1 MNRFYL
7 NLFSAVSRNMA
18 KMLLVAA
25 AISAPATSIRVT
37 AAPVSSAAVV
47 DDSPVKM
54 KDAPLGASPI
64 TGLAD
69 LTGLTLDQIT
79 ACVVDENKFPDD
91 KTKIVFLYNVKTGQ
105 FINAG
110 GYWGTHISLKDYPI
124 SLWVNIN
131 DTGLEFA
138 QNLETGQ
145 GALLG
150 WVAKDDLEADRGVFV
165 DRKKNESVG
174 THNPWTLEQVT
185 GDTKN
190 SFRIYTK
197 VGEANY
203 YLCANGGVTDQDKN
217 CEAMP
222 MDVIKNKNLTG
233 YDSWRVFTMEQILD
247 LQKLNSDNMTSSL
260 DISFELLCP
269 GFSRGNK
276 DISKWKIATFGVA
289 TDGGARFGLD
299 KLYNTTPKM
308 GADKTYDKNVVGDE
322 KTAFGDITY
331 KGSEDYMR
339 KLGKYYCADAKN
351 IRGAIYQ
358 DVKVSRGGSYVVE
371 CKGFSTTSKAKL
383 FATRLDKDGNEMPHS
398 LHQTVLW
405 QTEDMS
411 EAEKEALHVAE
422 QNMDYAGKNFYGS
435 RQYINTVLVQIPE
448 PEDEGDYNY
457 IRFGL
462 VIGED
467 RDDTTP
473 GSGEWTVFDDFRL
486 LYASRTIDEDLILD
500 EDRADLEYL
509 FTCSNNYKNKVLHLK
524 KTLKTDKWNSFVLP
538 VNLSRD
544 QFRQAF
550 GANARLAKL
559 SNLTS
564 NEIQFQTVKM
574 DDDNIADKVLEAYTP
589 YIIFPNKDM
598 STSLTPRYRALLTE
612 TGTGTKSHQVVIA
625 GNHFEIPNV
634 TLATNAENKNDLTNI
649 DPDTWTTRKMY
660 SVSGN
665 GTMEAHG
672 TFARTFGTAEQ
683 NLDENSNDYGKYTF
697 TDRNIIAGRD
707 DLAGSY
713 FFDNGTLYHSD
724 TKVRGL
730 RGFSC
735 WFKPVNGAATK
746 TSLYID
752 GVANGV
758 STDLTDVIYF
768 GDNEPKGKAAQGIF
782 NMQGQLVRH
791 GSDTTGLPA
800 GLYIVNGRKR
810 VVE

>member
-1 MNRFYL
+1 MNMLYL

-25 AISAPATSIRVT
+25 AISAPATSVRVT

-54 KDAPLGASPI
+54 KDAPLGTSPI

-79 ACVVDENKFPDD
+79 ACAVPEDSFPDNRA
-91 KTKIVFLYNVKTGQ
+91 KIVFLYNVKTGQ

-124 SLWVNIN
+124 SLWVNKN

-150 WVAKDDLEADRGVFV
+150 WVANNNLEADRGVFI
-165 DRKKNESVG
+165 DRKKSETG
-174 THNPWTLEQVT
+174 WTHNPWTLEQVT
-185 GDTKN
+185 GDAKN
-190 SFRIYTK
+190 SFKIYTK

-203 YLCANGGVTDQDKN
+203 YLCANGGVIDQNKN

-222 MDVIKNKNLTG
+222 IGDIKNNNLTG

-276 DISKWKIATFGVA
+276 DISKWNIATFGVA
-289 TDGGARFGLD
+289 TGGGARFGLD
-299 KLYNTTPKM
+299 KLYNTTPIVKENN
-308 GADKTYDKNVVGDE
+308 AYDINDVNKKE
-322 KTAFGDITY
+322 TTFGGITY
-331 KGSEDYMR
+331 QSSDDYMR
-339 KLGKYYCADAKN
+339 NLGKYYCADAKN

-383 FATRLDKDGNEMPHS
+383 FATRLDKNGNEMPHS

-411 EAEKEALHVAE
+411 EAERAALHVDE

-448 PEDEGDYNY
+448 LDEGDYNY

-462 VIGED
+462 VIGKD

-538 VNLSRD
+538 VNLSRN

-564 NEIQFQTVKM
+564 NEIQFQTVNM
-574 DDDNIADKVLEAYTP
+574 NDETIADKVLEAYTP

-598 STSLTPRYRALLTE
+598 STSFTPRYRALLTE
-612 TGTGTKSHQVVIA
+612 TGTGTKSHQVVIE

-634 TLATNAENKNDLTNI
+634 TLATKEDNTNDLDNI
-649 DPDTWTTRKMY
+649 DRDTWTINKMY

-672 TFARTFGTAEQ
+672 TFARTFGTATQ
-683 NLDENSNDYGKYTF
+683 NLDESSADYGKYTF
-697 TDRNIIAGRD
+697 TDRKIIEGRD
-707 DLAGSY
+707 NLAGSY

-735 WFKPVNGAATK
+735 WFKPVNGEPTK

-758 STDLTDVIYF
+758 STDLSDVIYF
-768 GDNEPKGKAAQGIF
+768 GDDEPKGKAAQGIF

>member
-1 MNRFYL
+1 MNKLYL
-7 NLFSAVSRNMA
+7 NLFSVMSRNMA

-25 AISAPATSIRVT
+25 AISAPATSVRVT

-79 ACVVDENKFPDD
+79 ECAVTEGTFPDD
-91 KTKIVFLYNVKTGQ
+91 KAKIVFLYNVETGQ

-124 SLWVNIN
+124 SLWVNTN
-131 DTGLEFA
+131 GTGLEFA

-150 WVAKDDLEADRGVFV
+150 WVANNNLEADRGVFV
-165 DRKKNESVG
+165 DRIKNESG
-174 THNPWTLEQVT
+174 WTHNPWTLEQVT

-190 SFRIYTK
+190 SFKISTK
-197 VGEANY
+197 VDGANY
-203 YLCANGGVTDQDKN
+203 YLCANGGVIDQNKN

-222 MDVIKNKNLTG
+222 IDDIKKNNLTG
-233 YDSWRVFTMEQILD
+233 YDLWRVFTMEQVLN

-276 DISKWKIATFGVA
+276 DISKWKIANFGVA

-299 KLYNTTPKM
+299 KLYNTTPIVNE
-308 GADKTYDKNVVGDE
+308 DNTYDKNVVGNKE
-322 KTAFGDITY
+322 TTFGDITY
-331 KGSEDYMR
+331 TGSQDYMR

-358 DVKVSRGGSYVVE
+358 DVKVESGGSYVIE

-411 EAEKEALHVAE
+411 EAEKEALHVDE

-448 PEDEGDYNY
+448 LDEGDFNY

-462 VIGED
+462 CIGED
-467 RDDTTP
+467 RDDTMP

-524 KTLKTDKWNSFVLP
+524 EL
-538 VNLSRD
+538 
-544 QFRQAF
+544 
-550 GANARLAKL
+550 
-559 SNLTS
+559 
-564 NEIQFQTVKM
+564 
-574 DDDNIADKVLEAYTP
+574 
-589 YIIFPNKDM
+589 
-598 STSLTPRYRALLTE
+598 
-612 TGTGTKSHQVVIA
+612 
-625 GNHFEIPNV
+625 
-634 TLATNAENKNDLTNI
+634 
-649 DPDTWTTRKMY
+649 
-660 SVSGN
+660 
-665 GTMEAHG
+665 
-672 TFARTFGTAEQ
+672 
-683 NLDENSNDYGKYTF
+683 
-697 TDRNIIAGRD
+697 
-707 DLAGSY
+707 
-713 FFDNGTLYHSD
+713 
-724 TKVRGL
+724 
-730 RGFSC
+730 
-735 WFKPVNGAATK
+735 
-746 TSLYID
+746 
-752 GVANGV
+752 
-758 STDLTDVIYF
+758 
-768 GDNEPKGKAAQGIF
+768 
-782 NMQGQLVRH
+782 
-791 GSDTTGLPA
+791 
-800 GLYIVNGRKR
+800 
-810 VVE
+810 

>member
-1 MNRFYL
+1 MNKFYL
-7 NLFSAVSRNMA
+7 NLFSVMSHNMA

-25 AISAPATSIRVT
+25 AISASATSVRVT

-54 KDAPLGASPI
+54 KDALLGTSTI

-79 ACVVDENKFPDD
+79 ACAVTENTFPDD
-91 KTKIVFLYNVKTGQ
+91 KAKIVFLYNVKTGQ

-124 SLWVNIN
+124 SLWVNTN
-131 DTGLEFA
+131 GTGLEFA
-138 QNLETGQ
+138 QNLETGE

-150 WVAKDDLEADRGVFV
+150 WVAKDNLEADKGVFV
-165 DRKKNESVG
+165 DRNKNESIG
-174 THNPWTLEQVT
+174 THNPWTLEEVT
-185 GDTKN
+185 GDAKH
-190 SFRIYTK
+190 SFKIYTK
-197 VGEANY
+197 VGGVNY

-222 MDVIKNKNLTG
+222 IDVIKNNNLTG

-247 LQKLNSDNMTSSL
+247 LQTLNSDNMTSSL
-260 DISFELLCP
+260 DISFKLLCP

-276 DISKWKIATFGVA
+276 DIEKWKIVRFDGAT
-289 TDGGARFGLD
+289 GGARFGLD
-299 KLYNTTPKM
+299 KLYNTTPKVIK
-308 GADKTYDKNVVGDE
+308 GDNNYDINDVNKKG
-322 KTAFGDITY
+322 TTFGGITY
-331 KGSEDYMR
+331 QSTDDYMR
-339 KLGKYYCADAKN
+339 NLGKYYCADAKN

-383 FATRLDKDGNEMPHS
+383 FATCLDKNGNEVARS

-411 EAEKEALHVAE
+411 EAEKEALHVDE

-435 RQYINTVLVQIPE
+435 RQYINTVLVQIPKL
-448 PEDEGDYNY
+448 DEGDYNY

-486 LYASRTIDEDLILD
+486 LYASKTIDEDLILD

-509 FTCSNNYKNKVLHLK
+509 YTCSNNYRNKVLHLK

-564 NEIQFQTVKM
+564 NEIQFKTVNLNDDKM
-574 DDDNIADKVLEAYTP
+574 AGKVLEAYTP

-598 STSLTPRYRALLTE
+598 STSFTPPYRALLTE
-612 TGTGTKSHQVVIA
+612 TGTGTKSHQVVIE

-634 TLATNAENKNDLTNI
+634 TLATKADNTNDLDNI
-649 DPDTWTTRKMY
+649 DRATWTTKKMY

-672 TFARTFGTAEQ
+672 TFARTFGAAEQ

-697 TDRNIIAGRD
+697 TDRKIIEGRD

-724 TKVRGL
+724 TKKRGL

-735 WFKPVNGAATK
+735 WFKPVNGEPTK

-758 STDLTDVIYF
+758 STDLSDVIYF

>member
-1 MNRFYL
+1 MFYL

-25 AISAPATSIRVT
+25 AISAPATSVRVT

-79 ACVVDENKFPDD
+79 ACAVKEGTFPDD
-91 KTKIVFLYNVKTGQ
+91 KAKIVFLYNVRTGQ

-124 SLWVNIN
+124 SLWVNTN

-138 QNLETGQ
+138 QNMETGE

-150 WVAKDDLEADRGVFV
+150 WVAKDNLEADRGVFI
-165 DRKKNESVG
+165 DRPKKESVG
-174 THNPWTLEQVT
+174 THNPWTLDQVT
-185 GDTKN
+185 DDAKN
-190 SFRIYTK
+190 SFKIYTK
-197 VGEANY
+197 VGEVNY
-203 YLCANGGVTDQDKN
+203 YLCANGDVTDQDKN

-222 MDVIKNKNLTG
+222 IGDINKNNLAG
-233 YDSWRVFTMEQILD
+233 YDLWRVFTMKQILD
-247 LQKLNSDNMTSSL
+247 LQTLNSDNMTSSL

-289 TDGGARFGLD
+289 TDGVARFGLD
-299 KLYNTTPKM
+299 KLYNTTPKVIK
-308 GADKTYDKNVVGDE
+308 GDNIYDKNVVSGNE
-322 KTAFGDITY
+322 TTFGDITY
-331 KGSEDYMR
+331 TGSQDYMR

-358 DVKVSRGGSYVVE
+358 DVKVSRGGSYVIE

-448 PEDEGDYNY
+448 LADGDYNY

-462 VIGED
+462 FIGED
-467 RDDTTP
+467 KDDKTP

-486 LYASRTIDEDLILD
+486 LYASKTIDEDLILD
-500 EDRADLEYL
+500 EDRADLNYL
-509 FTCSNNYKNKVLHLK
+509 VFCSNNYRNKVLHLK

-538 VNLSRD
+538 VDLSRD

-564 NEIQFQTVKM
+564 NEIQFQTVNLN
-574 DDDNIADKVLEAYTP
+574 DNNIAGKVLEAYTP

-598 STSLTPRYRALLTE
+598 STSLTPRYKALLTE
-612 TGTGTKSHQVVIA
+612 TGTGTKSHQVVIE

-634 TLATNAENKNDLTNI
+634 TLATKEDNTNDLDNI
-649 DPDTWTTRKMY
+649 DRDTWTTKKMY

-665 GTMEAHG
+665 GTMKAHG
-672 TFARTFGTAEQ
+672 TFARTFGTADQ
-683 NLDENSNDYGKYTF
+683 NLDEDSNDYGKYTF
-697 TDRNIIAGRD
+697 TDRKIIEGRD
-707 DLAGSY
+707 DLKGSY

-735 WFKPVNGAATK
+735 WFKPVNGEPTK

-758 STDLTDVIYF
+758 STDLSDVIYF
-768 GDNEPKGKAAQGIF
+768 GDDEPKGKAAQGIF

>member
-1 MNRFYL
+1 MFYL

-25 AISAPATSIRVT
+25 AISAPATSVRVT

-54 KDAPLGASPI
+54 KDALLGVSSI

-69 LTGLTLDQIT
+69 LRGLTLDEIT
-79 ACVVDENKFPDD
+79 ACAVDENKFPDD
-91 KTKIVFLYNVKTGQ
+91 RAKIVFLYNVKTGQ

-131 DTGLEFA
+131 GTGLEFA

-150 WVAKDDLEADRGVFV
+150 WVANGKLDADRGVFI
-165 DRKKNESVG
+165 DRKKSETG
-174 THNPWTLEQVT
+174 WTHNPWTLEQVT
-185 GDTKN
+185 GDAKN

-203 YLCANGGVTDQDKN
+203 YLCANRGVIDQNKN

-222 MDVIKNKNLTG
+222 IDVIKNNNLTG
-233 YDSWRVFTMEQILD
+233 YDLWRVFTMEQILD

-299 KLYNTTPKM
+299 KLYNTTPKVM
-308 GADKTYDKNVVGDE
+308 TGNKYDINAVGNE
-322 KTAFGDITY
+322 ETTFGNITY
-331 KGSEDYMR
+331 KGSDDYMR

-358 DVKVSRGGSYVVE
+358 DVKVESGGSYVIE

-383 FATRLDKDGNEMPHS
+383 FATRLDKNGKEQPLS

-411 EAEKEALHVAE
+411 EAEKEALHVDE

-448 PEDEGDYNY
+448 LDEGDYNY

-462 VIGED
+462 VIGKD

-486 LYASRTIDEDLILD
+486 LYASKTIDEDLILD

-559 SNLTS
+559 SKLTS
-564 NEIQFQTVKM
+564 NEIQFQTVNM
-574 DDDNIADKVLEAYTP
+574 NDDRIADKVLEAYTP

-598 STSLTPRYRALLTE
+598 STSFAPPYKALLTE
-612 TGTGTKSHQVVIA
+612 TGTGTKSHQVVIE
-625 GNHFEIPNV
+625 GNHFDIPNV
-634 TLATNAENKNDLTNI
+634 TLATKEDNTNDLDNI
-649 DPDTWTTRKMY
+649 DRTTWTTKKMY

-683 NLDENSNDYGKYTF
+683 NLNEHSKDYGKYTF
-697 TDRNIIAGRD
+697 TDRKIIKGRD

-735 WFKPVNGAATK
+735 WFKPVNGEPTK

-758 STDLTDVIYF
+758 STDLSDVIYF
-768 GDNEPKGKAAQGIF
+768 GDDEPKGKAAQGIF

>member
-1 MNRFYL
+1 MFYL

-25 AISAPATSIRVT
+25 AISAPATSVRVT

-54 KDAPLGASPI
+54 KDALLGTSSI

-79 ACVVDENKFPDD
+79 ACAVTENSFPDD
-91 KTKIVFLYNVKTGQ
+91 KAKIVFLYNVKTGQ

-110 GYWGTHISLKDYPI
+110 GYWGTHISLKDYPM

-131 DTGLEFA
+131 GTGLEFA
-138 QNLETGQ
+138 QNLETDQ

-150 WVAKDDLEADRGVFV
+150 WVAKDDLEADRGVFI
-165 DRKKNESVG
+165 DRKKNETG
-174 THNPWTLEQVT
+174 WTHNPWTLEQVT
-185 GDTKN
+185 GDAKN
-190 SFRIYTK
+190 SFKIYTK

-203 YLCANGGVTDQDKN
+203 YLCANGGVIDQNKN

-222 MDVIKNKNLTG
+222 IDDIKNNNLTG
-233 YDSWRVFTMEQILD
+233 YDSWRVFTMGQILD

-260 DISFELLCP
+260 DISFKLLCP

-299 KLYNTTPKM
+299 KLYNTTPIVNEDNK
-308 GADKTYDKNVVGDE
+308 YNINVVGNE
-322 KTAFGDITY
+322 KTTFGNITY
-331 KGSEDYMR
+331 TGHDDYMR

-358 DVKVSRGGSYVVE
+358 DVKVESGGSYVIE
-371 CKGFSTTSKAKL
+371 CKGFSTTNKAKL
-383 FATRLDKDGNEMPHS
+383 FATRLDKDGNEVANS

-411 EAEKEALHVAE
+411 EAEKEALHVDE

-448 PEDEGDYNY
+448 LDEGDYNY

-462 VIGED
+462 VIGKD

-486 LYASRTIDEDLILD
+486 LYASKTIDEDLILD

-564 NEIQFQTVKM
+564 NEIQFKTVNM
-574 DDDNIADKVLEAYTP
+574 NDDNIADKVLEAYTP

-598 STSLTPRYRALLTE
+598 STSFTPPYKALLTE
-612 TGTGTKSHQVVIA
+612 TGKEPKSHHVVIA

-634 TLATNAENKNDLTNI
+634 TLATKEDNTNDLDNI
-649 DPDTWTTRKMY
+649 DRATWTTKNMY

-665 GTMEAHG
+665 GTMKAHG

-683 NLDENSNDYGKYTF
+683 ELDENSADYGKYTF
-697 TDRNIIAGRD
+697 TDRKIIDGRD
-707 DLAGSY
+707 NLKGSY

-724 TKVRGL
+724 KKERGL

-735 WFKPVNGAATK
+735 WFKPVNGAADK
-746 TSLYID
+746 TCLYID

-758 STDLTDVIYF
+758 STDLSDVIYF
-768 GDNEPKGKAAQGIF
+768 GDDEPKGKAAQGIF

>member
-1 MNRFYL
+1 MNMLYL
-7 NLFSAVSRNMA
+7 NLFSVMSRNMA

-25 AISAPATSIRVT
+25 AISAPATSLRVT

-54 KDAPLGASPI
+54 KDALLGTSPI

-79 ACVVDENKFPDD
+79 ACAVTEGTFLDD
-91 KTKIVFLYNVKTGQ
+91 KAKIVFLYNVKTGQ

-124 SLWVNIN
+124 SLWVNTN
-131 DTGLEFA
+131 GTGLEFA
-138 QNLETGQ
+138 QNLETGV
-145 GALLG
+145 GSLLG
-150 WVAKDDLEADRGVFV
+150 WVVNNNLEADRGVFI
-165 DRKKNESVG
+165 DRTKSEDG
-174 THNPWTLEQVT
+174 WTHNPWTLEEVT
-185 GDTKN
+185 GDAKN
-190 SFRIYTK
+190 SFRISTK

-203 YLCANGGVTDQDKN
+203 YLCANGDVTDQDKN

-222 MDVIKNKNLTG
+222 IDVIKKNNLTD
-233 YDSWRVFTMEQILD
+233 YDLWRVFTMEQILN
-247 LQKLNSDNMTSSL
+247 LQKLNSDKMTSSL
-260 DISFELLCP
+260 DLSFKLLCP
-269 GFSRGNK
+269 GFSRGDK

-289 TDGGARFGLD
+289 TGGGARFGLD
-299 KLYNTTPKM
+299 KLYNKEPKVR
-308 GADKTYDKNVVGDE
+308 TDKNYDENKVGDAA
-322 KTAFGDITY
+322 TTFGDITY
-331 KGSEDYMR
+331 TGSEDYMR

-358 DVKVSRGGSYVVE
+358 DVKVESGGSYVIE
-371 CKGFSTTSKAKL
+371 CKGFSTTNKAKL

-411 EAEKEALHVAE
+411 EAEKETLHVAE

-448 PEDEGDYNY
+448 LADGDYNY

-462 VIGED
+462 FIGED
-467 RDDTTP
+467 KGDKTP

-486 LYASRTIDEDLILD
+486 LYASKTIDEDLILD

-509 FTCSNNYKNKVLHLK
+509 YTCSNNYRNKVLHLK

-538 VNLSRD
+538 VNLSRN

-564 NEIQFQTVKM
+564 NEIQFQTVNLN
-574 DDDNIADKVLEAYTP
+574 DDNIADKVLEAYTP

-634 TLATNAENKNDLTNI
+634 TLATKEDNTNDLDNI
-649 DPDTWTTRKMY
+649 DRATWTTKKMY

-672 TFARTFGTAEQ
+672 TFARTFGTATQ
-683 NLDENSNDYGKYTF
+683 NLDESSNDYGKYTF
-697 TDRNIIAGRD
+697 TDRKIIEGRD
-707 DLAGSY
+707 DLKGSY

-735 WFKPVNGAATK
+735 WFKPVNGEPTK
-746 TSLYID
+746 ASLYID

-758 STDLTDVIYF
+758 STDLSDVIYF

>member
-7 NLFSAVSRNMA
+7 NLFSVMSHNMA

-25 AISAPATSIRVT
+25 AISASATSIKVT

-47 DDSPVKM
+47 DESPVKM
-54 KDAPLGASPI
+54 KDALLGTSSI

-124 SLWVNIN
+124 SLWVNTN
-131 DTGLEFA
+131 GTGLEFA

-308 GADKTYDKNVVGDE
+308 GADTTYDKNVVGDE

>member
-1 MNRFYL
+1 MNKFYL

-25 AISAPATSIRVT
+25 AISAPATSVRVT

-54 KDAPLGASPI
+54 KDALLGTSSI

-69 LTGLTLDQIT
+69 LRGLTLDEIT
-79 ACVVDENKFPDD
+79 ACAVDENKFPDD
-91 KTKIVFLYNVKTGQ
+91 RAKIVFLYNVRTGQ

-110 GYWGTHISLKDYPI
+110 GYWGTHISLKDYPM

-131 DTGLEFA
+131 GTGLEFA
-138 QNLETGQ
+138 QNLETDQ

-150 WVAKDDLEADRGVFV
+150 WVANNNLEADRGVFI
-165 DRKKNESVG
+165 DRKKNETG
-174 THNPWTLEQVT
+174 WTHNPWTLEQVT
-185 GDTKN
+185 GDAKN
-190 SFRIYTK
+190 SFKIYTK

-203 YLCANGGVTDQDKN
+203 YLCANGGVIDQNKN

-222 MDVIKNKNLTG
+222 IDDIKNNNLTG

-260 DISFELLCP
+260 DISFKLLCP

-299 KLYNTTPKM
+299 KLYNTTPIVNEDNK
-308 GADKTYDKNVVGDE
+308 YNINVVGNE
-322 KTAFGDITY
+322 KTTFGNITY
-331 KGSEDYMR
+331 TGHDDYMR

-358 DVKVSRGGSYVVE
+358 DVKVESGGSYVIE
-371 CKGFSTTSKAKL
+371 CKGFSTTNKAKL
-383 FATRLDKDGNEMPHS
+383 FATRLDKNGNEVANS

-448 PEDEGDYNY
+448 LKGDDYNY

-462 VIGED
+462 FIGEN

-473 GSGEWTVFDDFRL
+473 GSDEWTVFDDFRL
-486 LYASRTIDEDLILD
+486 LYASKTIDEDLILD

-509 FTCSNNYKNKVLHLK
+509 YTCSNNYRNKVLHLK

-538 VNLSRD
+538 VNLSRN

-559 SNLTS
+559 SKLTS
-564 NEIQFQTVKM
+564 NEIQFQTVNM
-574 DDDNIADKVLEAYTP
+574 NDDKIADKVLEAYTP

-598 STSLTPRYRALLTE
+598 STSFAPPYKALLTE
-612 TGTGTKSHQVVIA
+612 TGTGTKSHQVVIE
-625 GNHFEIPNV
+625 GNHFDIPNV
-634 TLATNAENKNDLTNI
+634 TLATKEGNTNDLDNI
-649 DPDTWTTRKMY
+649 DRATWTTKNMY

-665 GTMEAHG
+665 GTMKAHG

-683 NLDENSNDYGKYTF
+683 NLDKDSKDYGKYTF
-697 TDRNIIAGRD
+697 TDRKIIKGRD

-735 WFKPVNGAATK
+735 WFKPVNGAADK
-746 TSLYID
+746 TCLYID

-758 STDLTDVIYF
+758 STDLSDVIYF
-768 GDNEPKGKAAQGIF
+768 GDDEPKGKAAQGIF

>member
-1 MNRFYL
+1 MNKFYL

-25 AISAPATSIRVT
+25 AISAPATSVRVT

-54 KDAPLGASPI
+54 KDALLGTSSI

-79 ACVVDENKFPDD
+79 ACAVTEGTFPDD
-91 KTKIVFLYNVKTGQ
+91 KAKIVFLYNVRTGQ

-124 SLWVNIN
+124 SLWVNTN
-131 DTGLEFA
+131 GTGLEFA
-138 QNLETGQ
+138 QNLETGV
-145 GALLG
+145 GSLLG
-150 WVAKDDLEADRGVFV
+150 WVVNNNLEADRGVFI
-165 DRKKNESVG
+165 DRRKNETG
-174 THNPWTLEQVT
+174 WTHNPWTLEQVT
-185 GDTKN
+185 GDAKN
-190 SFRIYTK
+190 SFRISTK

-203 YLCANGGVTDQDKN
+203 YLCANGETDQDKN

-222 MDVIKNKNLTG
+222 IDVINNKNLTG
-233 YDSWRVFTMEQILD
+233 YDLWRVFTMEQILN

-260 DISFELLCP
+260 DISFKLLCP

-276 DISKWKIATFGVA
+276 DISKWKIANFGVA

-299 KLYNTTPKM
+299 KLYNITPIVKE
-308 GADKTYDKNVVGDE
+308 DKKYDINVVGNE
-322 KTAFGDITY
+322 ATTFGDITY
-331 KGSEDYMR
+331 QGSEDYMR

-358 DVKVSRGGSYVVE
+358 DVKVESGGSYVIE

-411 EAEKEALHVAE
+411 KAEREALHVDE

-467 RDDTTP
+467 KDDTTP

-564 NEIQFQTVKM
+564 NEIQFQTVNLNDATM
-574 DDDNIADKVLEAYTP
+574 ADKVLEAYTP
-589 YIIFPNKDM
+589 YIIFPNRDM

-612 TGTGTKSHQVVIA
+612 TGTNTKSHQVVIA

-634 TLATNAENKNDLTNI
+634 TLATKEDNTNDLDNI
-649 DPDTWTTRKMY
+649 DRDTWTTKKMY

-683 NLDENSNDYGKYTF
+683 ILDENSNDYGKYTF
-697 TDRNIIAGRD
+697 TDRKIIAGRD

-724 TKVRGL
+724 TQVRGL

-735 WFKPVNGAATK
+735 WFKPVNGEPTK

-758 STDLTDVIYF
+758 STDLSDVIYF

>member
-1 MNRFYL
+1 MNMLYL
-7 NLFSAVSRNMA
+7 NLFSVMSRNMA

-25 AISAPATSIRVT
+25 AISASATSIRVT

-47 DDSPVKM
+47 DDRPVKM
-54 KDAPLGASPI
+54 KDALLGTSSI

-124 SLWVNIN
+124 SLWVNTN
-131 DTGLEFA
+131 GTGLEFA
-138 QNLETGQ
+138 QNLETGV
-145 GALLG
+145 GSLLG
-150 WVAKDDLEADRGVFV
+150 WVVNNNLEADRGVFI
-165 DRKKNESVG
+165 DRTKSEDG
-174 THNPWTLEQVT
+174 WTHNPWTLEEVT
-185 GDTKN
+185 GDAKN
-190 SFRIYTK
+190 SFRISTK

-222 MDVIKNKNLTG
+222 IDDIKNNNLTG
-233 YDSWRVFTMEQILD
+233 YDSWRVFTMEQVLN
-247 LQKLNSDNMTSSL
+247 LQKLNSDKMTSSL
-260 DISFELLCP
+260 DLSFKLLCL
-269 GFSRGNK
+269 GFLRGDKN
-276 DISKWKIATFGVA
+276 ISKWEIATFGVA
-289 TDGGARFGLD
+289 TGGGARFGLD
-299 KLYNTTPKM
+299 KLYNTTPIVKE
-308 GADKTYDKNVVGDE
+308 DKAYDINVVGNKE
-322 KTAFGDITY
+322 TTFGDITY
-331 KGSEDYMR
+331 TGSEDYMR

-358 DVKVSRGGSYVVE
+358 DVKVESGGSYVIE
-371 CKGFSTTSKAKL
+371 CKGFSTTNKAKL
-383 FATRLDKDGNEMPHS
+383 FATRFDKNGNEVKNS

-411 EAEKEALHVAE
+411 EAERAALHVDE
-422 QNMDYAGKNFYGS
+422 QNMDYAGKNFYDS
-435 RQYINTVLVQIPE
+435 RQYINTVLVQIPKL
-448 PEDEGDYNY
+448 DEGDFNY

-462 VIGED
+462 FIGED
-467 RDDTTP
+467 KDDKTP

-486 LYASRTIDEDLILD
+486 LYASKTIDEDLILD
-500 EDRADLEYL
+500 EDRADLNYL
-509 FTCSNNYKNKVLHLK
+509 VICSNNYRNKVLHLK

-538 VNLSRD
+538 VNLSRN

-564 NEIQFQTVKM
+564 NEIQFQTVNLN
-574 DDDNIADKVLEAYTP
+574 DDNIADKVLEAYTP
-589 YIIFPNKDM
+589 YIIFPNKNM
-598 STSLTPRYRALLTE
+598 SANRGPAYTALLTE
-612 TGTGTKSHQVVIA
+612 TGTDTKSHQVVIA

-634 TLATNAENKNDLTNI
+634 TLATKEDNTNDLTNI
-649 DPDTWTTRKMY
+649 DQDTWTTKKMY

-672 TFARTFGTAEQ
+672 TFARTFGTAVQ
-683 NLDENSNDYGKYTF
+683 NLDENSDDYGKYTF
-697 TDRNIIAGRD
+697 SDRNIIDGRD
-707 DLAGSY
+707 DLKGSY

-735 WFKPVNGAATK
+735 WFKPVNGEPTK

-758 STDLTDVIYF
+758 STDLSDVIYF

>member
-1 MNRFYL
+1 MFYL
-7 NLFSAVSRNMA
+7 NLFSVMSRNMA

-25 AISAPATSIRVT
+25 AISAPATSVRVT

-54 KDAPLGASPI
+54 KDALLGTSTI

-79 ACVVDENKFPDD
+79 ACAVTEGTFPDD
-91 KTKIVFLYNVKTGQ
+91 KAKIVFLYNVRTGQ

-124 SLWVNIN
+124 SLWVNTN
-131 DTGLEFA
+131 GTGLEFA

-150 WVAKDDLEADRGVFV
+150 WVANNKLEADRGVFV
-165 DRKKNESVG
+165 DRIKNESG
-174 THNPWTLEQVT
+174 WTHNPWTLEKVT
-185 GDTKN
+185 GDAKN
-190 SFRIYTK
+190 SFKISTK
-197 VGEANY
+197 VDGANY
-203 YLCANGGVTDQDKN
+203 YLCANGDVTDQDKN

-222 MDVIKNKNLTG
+222 IDDINNKNLTG
-233 YDSWRVFTMEQILD
+233 YDLWRVFTMEQVLN

-260 DISFELLCP
+260 DLSFKLLCP

-289 TDGGARFGLD
+289 TGGGARFGLD
-299 KLYNTTPKM
+299 KLYNTTPIVKEDN
-308 GADKTYDKNVVGDE
+308 AYEINVVGDKE
-322 KTAFGDITY
+322 TTFGNITY
-331 KGSEDYMR
+331 KKSDDYMR

-358 DVKVSRGGSYVVE
+358 DVKVESGGSYVIE

-383 FATRLDKDGNEMPHS
+383 FATRLDQYGNEVKNS

-411 EAEKEALHVAE
+411 EAEREALHVDE

-435 RQYINTVLVQIPE
+435 RQYINTVLVQIPKLE
-448 PEDEGDYNY
+448 NGDFNY

-462 VIGED
+462 FIGED
-467 RDDTTP
+467 KDDKTP

-486 LYASRTIDEDLILD
+486 LYASKTIDEDLILD
-500 EDRADLEYL
+500 EDRADLNYL
-509 FTCSNNYKNKVLHLK
+509 IICSNNYRNKVLHLK

-538 VNLSRD
+538 VNLSRY

-564 NEIQFQTVKM
+564 NEIQFKTVNLN
-574 DDDNIADKVLEAYTP
+574 DDNIADKVLEAYTP

-598 STSLTPRYRALLTE
+598 STSFTPPLQ
-612 TGTGTKSHQVVIA
+612 GIA
-625 GNHFEIPNV
+625 HRDGYGNQ
-634 TLATNAENKNDLTNI
+634 
-649 DPDTWTTRKMY
+649 
-660 SVSGN
+660 
-665 GTMEAHG
+665 
-672 TFARTFGTAEQ
+672 FA
-683 NLDENSNDYGKYTF
+683 S
-697 TDRNIIAGRD
+697 
-707 DLAGSY
+707 GSY
-713 FFDNGTLYHSD
+713 
-724 TKVRGL
+724 RGQPL
-730 RGFSC
+730 
-735 WFKPVNGAATK
+735 
-746 TSLYID
+746 
-752 GVANGV
+752 
-758 STDLTDVIYF
+758 
-768 GDNEPKGKAAQGIF
+768 
-782 NMQGQLVRH
+782 
-791 GSDTTGLPA
+791 
-800 GLYIVNGRKR
+800 
-810 VVE
+810 

>member
-1 MNRFYL
+1 MFYL

-25 AISAPATSIRVT
+25 AISAPATSVRVT

-64 TGLAD
+64 TGL
-69 LTGLTLDQIT
+69 TLDQIT
-79 ACVVDENKFPDD
+79 ACAVDENKFPDD

-131 DTGLEFA
+131 GTGLEFA

-150 WVAKDDLEADRGVFV
+150 WVAKEDLEADRGVFI
-165 DRKKNESVG
+165 DRSKNETG
-174 THNPWTLEQVT
+174 WTHNPWTLEQVT
-185 GDTKN
+185 GDAKK
-190 SFRIYTK
+190 SFKIYTK
-197 VGEANY
+197 VGGVNY
-203 YLCANGGVTDQDKN
+203 YLCANGGVIDQNKN

-222 MDVIKNKNLTG
+222 MDDIKNNNLTG

-260 DISFELLCP
+260 DISFKLLCP

-276 DISKWKIATFGVA
+276 DIEKWKIVRFDGATGV
-289 TDGGARFGLD
+289 GARFGLD
-299 KLYNTTPKM
+299 KLYNTTPIVKKDN
-308 GADKTYDKNVVGDE
+308 AYEINVVGDKE
-322 KTAFGDITY
+322 TTFGNITY
-331 KGSEDYMR
+331 KKSDDYMR
-339 KLGKYYCADAKN
+339 KLGKYCCADAKN

-358 DVKVSRGGSYVVE
+358 DVKVESGGSYVIE

-383 FATRLDKDGNEMPHS
+383 FATRLDKDGNEVAHS

-411 EAEKEALHVAE
+411 EAEKEALHVDE

-448 PEDEGDYNY
+448 LDEGDFNY

-462 VIGED
+462 CIGED

-559 SNLTS
+559 SKLTS
-564 NEIQFQTVKM
+564 NEIQFQTVNM
-574 DDDNIADKVLEAYTP
+574 NDDKIADKVLVAYTP

-598 STSLTPRYRALLTE
+598 STSFTPPYRALLTE
-612 TGTGTKSHQVVIA
+612 TGTGTKSHQVVIE

-634 TLATNAENKNDLTNI
+634 TLATKEDNTNDLDNI
-649 DPDTWTTRKMY
+649 DRDTWTTRKMY

-672 TFARTFGTAEQ
+672 TFARTFGTAVQE
-683 NLDENSNDYGKYTF
+683 LDENSADYGKYTF
-697 TDRNIIAGRD
+697 TDRKIIDGRD
-707 DLAGSY
+707 NLKGSY

-735 WFKPVNGAATK
+735 WFKPVNGEPTK

-758 STDLTDVIYF
+758 STDLSDVIYF

>member
-1 MNRFYL
+1 MFYL

-25 AISAPATSIRVT
+25 AISAPATSVRVT

-54 KDAPLGASPI
+54 KDAPLGTSTI
-64 TGLAD
+64 TGIAD

-79 ACVVDENKFPDD
+79 ACAVTEGTFPDD
-91 KTKIVFLYNVKTGQ
+91 KAKIVFLYNVRTGQ

-124 SLWVNIN
+124 SLWVNTN

-138 QNLETGQ
+138 QNMETGE

-150 WVAKDDLEADRGVFV
+150 WVAKDNLEADRGVFI
-165 DRKKNESVG
+165 DRPKKESVG
-174 THNPWTLEQVT
+174 THNPWTLDQVT
-185 GDTKN
+185 DDAKN

-197 VGEANY
+197 VGGVNY
-203 YLCANGGVTDQDKN
+203 YLCANGDVTDQDKN

-222 MDVIKNKNLTG
+222 ADVINKNNLTD
-233 YDSWRVFTMEQILD
+233 YDLWRVFTMKQILD

-299 KLYNTTPKM
+299 KLYNTTPKVIK
-308 GADKTYDKNVVGDE
+308 GDNIYDKNVVGNKE
-322 KTAFGDITY
+322 TTFGDITY
-331 KGSEDYMR
+331 TGSQDYMR

-411 EAEKEALHVAE
+411 EAEKEALHVDE

-435 RQYINTVLVQIPE
+435 RQYINTVLVQIPKLE
-448 PEDEGDYNY
+448 NGDCNY

-462 VIGED
+462 FIGED
-467 RDDTTP
+467 KDDKTP

-486 LYASRTIDEDLILD
+486 LYASKTIDEDLILD

-509 FTCSNNYKNKVLHLK
+509 FTCSNNYRNKVLHLK

-538 VNLSRD
+538 VNLSRN

-564 NEIQFQTVKM
+564 NEIQFQTVNLN
-574 DDDNIADKVLEAYTP
+574 DDNIADKVLEAYTP

-598 STSLTPRYRALLTE
+598 STSLTPRYKALLTE

-634 TLATNAENKNDLTNI
+634 TLATKEDNTNDLDNI
-649 DPDTWTTRKMY
+649 DRDTWTTKKMY

-683 NLDENSNDYGKYTF
+683 NLNENSADYGKYTF
-697 TDRNIIAGRD
+697 TDRNIIEGRD
-707 DLAGSY
+707 DLKGSY

-735 WFKPVNGAATK
+735 WFKPVNGEPTK

-758 STDLTDVIYF
+758 STDLSDVIYF

>member
-7 NLFSAVSRNMA
+7 NLFSVMSHNMA

-25 AISAPATSIRVT
+25 AISAPATSVRVT

-47 DDSPVKM
+47 DESPVKM
-54 KDAPLGASPI
+54 KDAPLGTSPI

-69 LTGLTLDQIT
+69 LKGLTLEQIK
-79 ACVVDENKFPDD
+79 ACAVTENTFPDD
-91 KTKIVFLYNVKTGQ
+91 KAKIVFLYNVKTRQ

-124 SLWVNIN
+124 SLWVNTN
-131 DTGLEFA
+131 GTGLEFA
-138 QNLETGQ
+138 QNLETGV
-145 GALLG
+145 GSLLG
-150 WVAKDDLEADRGVFV
+150 WVANGKLDADRGVFI
-165 DRKKNESVG
+165 DRRKSETG
-174 THNPWTLEQVT
+174 WTHNPWTLEQVT
-185 GDTKN
+185 DDAKN
-190 SFRIYTK
+190 SFKIYTK
-197 VGEANY
+197 VGEVNY
-203 YLCANGGVTDQDKN
+203 YLCANGDVIDQDKN

-222 MDVIKNKNLTG
+222 IDSINKNNLTG
-233 YDSWRVFTMEQILD
+233 YDLWRVFTMEQILN

-276 DISKWKIATFGVA
+276 DIEKWKIATFGVA
-289 TDGGARFGLD
+289 AGGGARFGLD

-331 KGSEDYMR
+331 QGSEDYMR

-358 DVKVSRGGSYVVE
+358 DVKVSRGGSYVIE

-383 FATRLDKDGNEMPHS
+383 FATRLDKDGKEVSHS

-411 EAEKEALHVAE
+411 EAERAALHVDE

-448 PEDEGDYNY
+448 PENEGDYNY

-467 RDDTTP
+467 KDDKTP

-486 LYASRTIDEDLILD
+486 LYASKTIDEDLILD

-509 FTCSNNYKNKVLHLK
+509 FKCSNNYKNKVLHLK

-564 NEIQFQTVKM
+564 NEIQFQTVNLNDATM
-574 DDDNIADKVLEAYTP
+574 ADKVLEAYTP

-598 STSLTPRYRALLTE
+598 STSLTPRYKALLTE
-612 TGTGTKSHQVVIA
+612 TGTGTKSHQVVIE

-634 TLATNAENKNDLTNI
+634 TLATKADNTNDLDNI
-649 DPDTWTTRKMY
+649 DHDTWTTKKMY

-707 DLAGSY
+707 NLAGSY

-724 TKVRGL
+724 TQVRGL

-758 STDLTDVIYF
+758 STDLSDVIYF

-800 GLYIVNGRKR
+800 GLYIVNGRKC

>member
-1 MNRFYL
+1 MFYL

-25 AISAPATSIRVT
+25 AISAPATSVRVT

-69 LTGLTLDQIT
+69 LTGLTLDQIKECAVT
-79 ACVVDENKFPDD
+79 EGTFPDE
-91 KTKIVFLYNVKTGQ
+91 KAKIVFLYNVKTGQ

-124 SLWVNIN
+124 SLWVNTN
-131 DTGLEFA
+131 GTGLEFA
-138 QNLETGQ
+138 QNLETGV
-145 GALLG
+145 GSLLG
-150 WVAKDDLEADRGVFV
+150 WVVNNNLEADRGVFI
-165 DRKKNESVG
+165 DRTKSESG
-174 THNPWTLEQVT
+174 WTHNPWTLGQVT
-185 GDTKN
+185 GDAKN

-203 YLCANGGVTDQDKN
+203 YLCANGDVIDQDKN

-222 MDVIKNKNLTG
+222 IDVINNKNLTD
-233 YDSWRVFTMEQILD
+233 YALWRVFTMDQILD

-260 DISFELLCP
+260 DLSFKLLCP

-276 DISKWKIATFGVA
+276 DISRWKIATFGVA
-289 TDGGARFGLD
+289 TGGGARFGLD
-299 KLYNTTPKM
+299 KLYNTTPIVKE
-308 GADKTYDKNVVGDE
+308 DKKYDINVVGNE
-322 KTAFGDITY
+322 KTTFGNITY
-331 KGSEDYMR
+331 TGSEDYMR

-358 DVKVSRGGSYVVE
+358 DVKVESGGSYVIE

-398 LHQTVLW
+398 LHQTVIW

-411 EAEKEALHVAE
+411 EAEKEALHVDE

-435 RQYINTVLVQIPE
+435 RQYINTVLVQIPKLE
-448 PEDEGDYNY
+448 NGDCNY

-462 VIGED
+462 FIGED
-467 RDDTTP
+467 KDDKTP

-486 LYASRTIDEDLILD
+486 LYASKTIDEDLILD

-509 FTCSNNYKNKVLHLK
+509 YTCSNNYRNKVLHLK

-538 VNLSRD
+538 VNLSRN

-559 SNLTS
+559 SKLTS
-564 NEIQFQTVKM
+564 NEIQFQTVNLN
-574 DDDNIADKVLEAYTP
+574 DDKIADKVLEAYTP

-634 TLATNAENKNDLTNI
+634 TLATKEDNTNDLDNI
-649 DPDTWTTRKMY
+649 DRDTWTTKKMY

-683 NLDENSNDYGKYTF
+683 ILDENSNDYGKYTF
-697 TDRNIIAGRD
+697 TDRKIIEGRD
-707 DLAGSY
+707 DLRGSY
-713 FFDNGTLYHSD
+713 FFDNGTLYHSN
-724 TKVRGL
+724 TQVRGL

-735 WFKPVNGAATK
+735 WFKPVNGEPTK

-758 STDLTDVIYF
+758 STDLSDVIYF

>member
-1 MNRFYL
+1 MFYL
-7 NLFSAVSRNMA
+7 NMFSVMSRSMA

-25 AISAPATSIRVT
+25 AISAPATSVRVT

-47 DDSPVKM
+47 EDCPVKM
-54 KDAPLGASPI
+54 KDALQGTSTI

-69 LTGLTLDQIT
+69 LTGLTLDQIN
-79 ACVVDENKFPDD
+79 ACVVKEGSFPDD
-91 KTKIVFLYNVKTGQ
+91 MTKIVFLYNVKTGK

-124 SLWVNIN
+124 SLWVNTN
-131 DTGLEFA
+131 GTGLEFA
-138 QNLETGQ
+138 QNLETGV
-145 GALLG
+145 GSLLG
-150 WVAKDDLEADRGVFV
+150 WVANKNLEADRGVFI
-165 DRKKNESVG
+165 DRSKKETDG
-174 THNPWTLEQVT
+174 RTHNPWTLEKVT
-185 GDTKN
+185 GDTQN
-190 SFRIYTK
+190 SFKIYTK
-197 VGEANY
+197 VDGVNY
-203 YLCANGGVTDQDKN
+203 YLCANGDITDQDKN

-222 MDVIKNKNLTG
+222 IDVIKNKNLTY
-233 YDSWRVFTMEQILD
+233 YDLWRVFTMEQI
-247 LQKLNSDNMTSSL
+247 QKLQTLNSENMTSSL
-260 DISFELLCP
+260 DMSFKLLCP

-276 DISKWKIATFGVA
+276 DIDKWKIVTFGVA
-289 TDGGARFGLD
+289 ADGDGGARFGLD
-299 KLYNTTPKM
+299 KLYKNVRP
-308 GADKTYDKNVVGDE
+308 DKKYDINVVGKE
-322 KTAFGDITY
+322 ETTFGDITY
-331 KGSEDYMR
+331 KGYEDYLR

-351 IRGAIYQ
+351 IRGVIYQ
-358 DVKVSRGGSYVVE
+358 DVKVDRGGSYVVE

-383 FATRLDKDGNEMPHS
+383 FATRLGKDGKEMPHS
-398 LHQTVLW
+398 LHQTLLW
-405 QTEDMS
+405 QTKDMS
-411 EAEKEALHVAE
+411 EAEMAALHVNE

-448 PEDEGDYNY
+448 LNNGDYNY

-467 RDDTTP
+467 ENDTKP
-473 GSGEWTVFDDFRL
+473 ESGEWTVFDDFRL

-509 FTCSNNYKNKVLHLK
+509 VSCSNNYKNKVLHLK

-564 NEIQFQTVKM
+564 SEIQFQTVNLE
-574 DDDNIADKVLEAYTP
+574 DDNIADKVLEAYVP

-598 STSLTPRYRALLTE
+598 SAGKTPAYRALLTE
-612 TGTGTKSHQVVIA
+612 TDKGTKSHQVVIA

-634 TLATNAENKNDLTNI
+634 TLATKADNTNDLDNI
-649 DPDTWTTRKMY
+649 DQNTWTTNKVY

-672 TFARTFGTAEQ
+672 TFARTFGTAVQ
-683 NLDENSNDYGKYTF
+683 NLDENSADYGKYTF
-697 TDRNIIAGRD
+697 TDRNIIEGRD
-707 DLAGSY
+707 DLIGSY

-724 TKVRGL
+724 TRVRGL

-735 WFKPVNGAATK
+735 WFKPVNGEPTK

-758 STDLTDVIYF
+758 STDLSDVIYF

-791 GSDTTGLPA
+791 GSDTTGLPT

>member
-69 LTGLTLDQIT
+69 LTGLTLEEIT
-79 ACVVDENKFPDD
+79 ACAVKADSFPADRA
-91 KTKIVFLYNVKTGQ
+91 KIVFLYNVRTGQ

-124 SLWVNIN
+124 SLWVNTN
-131 DTGLEFA
+131 GEGLEFA
-138 QNLETGQ
+138 QNLETGV
-145 GALLG
+145 GSLLG
-150 WVAKDDLEADRGVFV
+150 WVVNNNLEADRGVFI
-165 DRKKNESVG
+165 DRKKNEG
-174 THNPWTLEQVT
+174 NWTHNPWTLETVT
-185 GDTKN
+185 GDAKN
-190 SFRIYTK
+190 SFRISTK
-197 VGEANY
+197 VDGANY
-203 YLCANGGVTDQDKN
+203 YLCANGDITDQDKN

-222 MDVIKNKNLTG
+222 IDVINNKNLTG
-233 YDSWRVFTMEQILD
+233 YDLWRVFTMEQILN

-260 DISFELLCP
+260 DLSFKLLCP

-276 DISKWKIATFGVA
+276 DISKWKIANFGVA
-289 TDGGARFGLD
+289 TDGGVRFGLD
-299 KLYNTTPKM
+299 KLYNKEPKVRT
-308 GADKTYDKNVVGDE
+308 DKKYDIDVVGKE
-322 KTAFGDITY
+322 ETTFGDITY
-331 KGSEDYMR
+331 TGYEDYMR

-358 DVKVSRGGSYVVE
+358 DVKVESGGSYVIE

-435 RQYINTVLVQIPE
+435 RQYINTVLVQIPKLE
-448 PEDEGDYNY
+448 NGDCNY

-462 VIGED
+462 FIGED
-467 RDDTTP
+467 KDDKTP

-486 LYASRTIDEDLILD
+486 LYASKTIDEDLILD

-509 FTCSNNYKNKVLHLK
+509 FTCSNNYRNKVLHLK

-538 VNLSRD
+538 VNLSRN

-564 NEIQFQTVKM
+564 NEIQFQTVNLN
-574 DDDNIADKVLEAYTP
+574 DDNIADKVLEAYTP

-634 TLATNAENKNDLTNI
+634 TLATKEDNTNDLDNI
-649 DPDTWTTRKMY
+649 DRDTWTTRKMY

-683 NLDENSNDYGKYTF
+683 NLNENSNDYGKYTF
-697 TDRNIIAGRD
+697 TDRKIIEGRD
-707 DLAGSY
+707 DLKGSY

-735 WFKPVNGAATK
+735 WFKPVNGEPTK

-758 STDLTDVIYF
+758 STDLSDVIYF

>member
-1 MNRFYL
+1 MFYL

-25 AISAPATSIRVT
+25 AISAPATSVRVT

-54 KDAPLGASPI
+54 KDALLGTSSI

-79 ACVVDENKFPDD
+79 ACAVTEGTFPDD
-91 KTKIVFLYNVKTGQ
+91 KAKIVFLYNVRTGQ

-131 DTGLEFA
+131 GTGLEFA
-138 QNLETGQ
+138 QNLETGE
-145 GALLG
+145 GALMG
-150 WVAKDDLEADRGVFV
+150 WVAKDNLKADRGVFI
-165 DRKKNESVG
+165 DRPKKESVG
-174 THNPWTLEQVT
+174 THNPWTLEQVI
-185 GDTKN
+185 GDAKN
-190 SFRIYTK
+190 SFKIYTK
-197 VGEANY
+197 VGGVNY

-222 MDVIKNKNLTG
+222 ANDIKNNNLTG
-233 YDSWRVFTMEQILD
+233 YDSWRVFTMEQILN
-247 LQKLNSDNMTSSL
+247 LQTLNSDNMTSSL
-260 DISFELLCP
+260 DISFKLLCP

-276 DISKWKIATFGVA
+276 DIEKWKIVRFDGAT
-289 TDGGARFGLD
+289 GGARFGLD
-299 KLYNTTPKM
+299 KLYNTTPKVIK
-308 GADKTYDKNVVGDE
+308 GDNNYDINDVNKKE
-322 KTAFGDITY
+322 TTFGGITY
-331 KGSEDYMR
+331 QSSDDYMR
-339 KLGKYYCADAKN
+339 NLGKYYCADAKN

-383 FATRLDKDGNEMPHS
+383 FATSLDKNGNELAHS

-411 EAEKEALHVAE
+411 KAEKEALHVDE

-435 RQYINTVLVQIPE
+435 RQYINTVLVQIP
-448 PEDEGDYNY
+448 DSITKEGGCY

-462 VIGED
+462 CIGED
-467 RDDTTP
+467 ENDKTP
-473 GSGEWTVFDDFRL
+473 GSDEWTVFDDFRL

-538 VNLSRD
+538 VNLSRN

-564 NEIQFQTVKM
+564 NEIQFQTVNM
-574 DDDNIADKVLEAYTP
+574 NDETIADKVLEAYTP

-598 STSLTPRYRALLTE
+598 STSFTPRYRALLTE
-612 TGTGTKSHQVVIA
+612 TGTGTKSHQVVIE

-634 TLATNAENKNDLTNI
+634 TLATKEDNTNDLDNI
-649 DPDTWTTRKMY
+649 DRDTWTINKMY

-672 TFARTFGTAEQ
+672 TFARTFGTATQ
-683 NLDENSNDYGKYTF
+683 NLDESSADYGKYTF
-697 TDRNIIAGRD
+697 TDRKIIKGRD

-735 WFKPVNGAATK
+735 WFKPVNGEPTK

-758 STDLTDVIYF
+758 STDLSDVIYF

>member
-1 MNRFYL
+1 MFYL

-25 AISAPATSIRVT
+25 AISAPATSVRVT

-69 LTGLTLDQIT
+69 LTGLTLGEIT
-79 ACVVDENKFPDD
+79 ACAVPEDSFPDD
-91 KTKIVFLYNVKTGQ
+91 KAKIVFLYNVKTGQ

-124 SLWVNIN
+124 SLWVNTN
-131 DTGLEFA
+131 GTGLEFA

-150 WVAKDDLEADRGVFV
+150 WVANNNLEADRGVFI
-165 DRKKNESVG
+165 DRKKSETG
-174 THNPWTLEQVT
+174 WTHNPWTLEQVT
-185 GDTKN
+185 GDAKN
-190 SFRIYTK
+190 SFKIYTK

-203 YLCANGGVTDQDKN
+203 YLCANGGVIDQNKN

-222 MDVIKNKNLTG
+222 IDDIKNNNLTG

-276 DISKWKIATFGVA
+276 DISKWNIATFGVA
-289 TDGGARFGLD
+289 TGGGARFGLD
-299 KLYNTTPKM
+299 KLYNTTPIVKENN
-308 GADKTYDKNVVGDE
+308 AYDKNVVGNE
-322 KTAFGDITY
+322 ATQFGDITY
-331 KGSEDYMR
+331 TGSQDYMR

-358 DVKVSRGGSYVVE
+358 DVKVSRGGSYVIE

-383 FATRLDKDGNEMPHS
+383 FATRLDKNGKEQPLS

-411 EAEKEALHVAE
+411 EAERAALHVDE

-448 PEDEGDYNY
+448 LDEGDYNY

-538 VNLSRD
+538 VSLSRD

-564 NEIQFQTVKM
+564 NEIQFQTVNLN
-574 DDDNIADKVLEAYTP
+574 DDNIAGKVLEAYTP

-598 STSLTPRYRALLTE
+598 STSFTPPYRALLTE

-634 TLATNAENKNDLTNI
+634 TLATKEDNTNDLDNI
-649 DPDTWTTRKMY
+649 DRATWTTKKMY

-672 TFARTFGTAEQ
+672 TFARTFGTADQ

-724 TKVRGL
+724 TKKRGL

-735 WFKPVNGAATK
+735 WFKPVNGEPTK

-758 STDLTDVIYF
+758 STDLSDIIYF

>member
-1 MNRFYL
+1 MLYL
-7 NLFSAVSRNMA
+7 NLFSVMSRNIA

-25 AISAPATSIRVT
+25 VISAPATSLRVT

-54 KDAPLGASPI
+54 KDAPLGASSI

-79 ACVVDENKFPDD
+79 ACAVDENKFPDD
-91 KTKIVFLYNVKTGQ
+91 KTKIVFLYNVRTGQ

-124 SLWVNIN
+124 SLWVNTN
-131 DTGLEFA
+131 GTGLEFA

-150 WVAKDDLEADRGVFV
+150 WVAKDDLEADRGVFI
-165 DRKKNESVG
+165 DRKKNETG
-174 THNPWTLEQVT
+174 WTHNPWTLEQVT
-185 GDTKN
+185 GDAKN
-190 SFRIYTK
+190 SFKIYTK

-203 YLCANGGVTDQDKN
+203 YLCANGGVIDQNKN

-222 MDVIKNKNLTG
+222 IDDIKNNNLTG

-260 DISFELLCP
+260 DISFKLLCP

-276 DISKWKIATFGVA
+276 DIEKWKIVRFDGATGV
-289 TDGGARFGLD
+289 GARFGLD
-299 KLYNTTPKM
+299 KLYNTTPIVKKDN
-308 GADKTYDKNVVGDE
+308 AYEINVVGDKE
-322 KTAFGDITY
+322 TTFGNITY
-331 KGSEDYMR
+331 KKSDDYMR
-339 KLGKYYCADAKN
+339 KLGKYCCADAKN

-358 DVKVSRGGSYVVE
+358 DVKVESGGSYVIE

-383 FATRLDKDGNEMPHS
+383 FATCLDKNGNEVAHS

-411 EAEKEALHVAE
+411 EAEKEALHVDE

-435 RQYINTVLVQIPE
+435 RQYINTVLVQIP
-448 PEDEGDYNY
+448 DSITKEGGCY

-462 VIGED
+462 CIGED
-467 RDDTTP
+467 ENDKTP

-509 FTCSNNYKNKVLHLK
+509 YTCSNNYKNKVLHLK

-538 VNLSRD
+538 VNLSRN

-564 NEIQFQTVKM
+564 NEIQFQTVNLN
-574 DDDNIADKVLEAYTP
+574 DDNIADKVLEAYTP

-634 TLATNAENKNDLTNI
+634 TLATKEDNTNDLGNI
-649 DPDTWTTRKMY
+649 DRDTWTTRKMY

-697 TDRNIIAGRD
+697 TDRKIIEGRD
-707 DLAGSY
+707 DLRGSY

-724 TKVRGL
+724 TNVRGL

-735 WFKPVNGAATK
+735 WFKPVNGEPTK

-758 STDLTDVIYF
+758 STDLSDVIYF
-768 GDNEPKGKAAQGIF
+768 GDNELKGKAAQGIF

>member
-1 MNRFYL
+1 MFYL

-25 AISAPATSIRVT
+25 AISAPATSVRVT

-54 KDAPLGASPI
+54 KDAPLGSSPI

-91 KTKIVFLYNVKTGQ
+91 KAKIVFLYNVKTGQ

-124 SLWVNIN
+124 SLWVNTN
-131 DTGLEFA
+131 GTGLEFA

-185 GDTKN
+185 GDAKK

-197 VGEANY
+197 VGGANY

-222 MDVIKNKNLTG
+222 IDVIKNNNLTG
-233 YDSWRVFTMEQILD
+233 YDSWRVFTMKQILD
-247 LQKLNSDNMTSSL
+247 LQMLNSDNMTSSL
-260 DISFELLCP
+260 DISFKLLCP

-276 DISKWKIATFGVA
+276 DIEKWKIVRFDGAT
-289 TDGGARFGLD
+289 GGARFGLD
-299 KLYNTTPKM
+299 KLYNTTPKVIK
-308 GADKTYDKNVVGDE
+308 GNNKYDKNVVGKE
-322 KTAFGDITY
+322 ETAFGDITY
-331 KGSEDYMR
+331 QGSEDYMR

-358 DVKVSRGGSYVVE
+358 DVKVESGGSYVIE
-371 CKGFSTTSKAKL
+371 CKGFSTTNKAKL
-383 FATRLDKDGNEMPHS
+383 FATRLDKNGNEVANS

-448 PEDEGDYNY
+448 LKGDDYNY

-462 VIGED
+462 FIGEN

-473 GSGEWTVFDDFRL
+473 GSGEWTAFDDFRL
-486 LYASRTIDEDLILD
+486 LYASKTIDEDLILD

-509 FTCSNNYKNKVLHLK
+509 YTCSNNYRNKVLHLK

-538 VNLSRD
+538 VNLSRN

-564 NEIQFQTVKM
+564 NEIQFQTVNLNDATM
-574 DDDNIADKVLEAYTP
+574 ADKVLEAYTP

-598 STSLTPRYRALLTE
+598 STSLTPRYKALLTE
-612 TGTGTKSHQVVIA
+612 TGGAAKSHQVVIA

-634 TLATNAENKNDLTNI
+634 TLATKEDNTNDLDNI
-649 DPDTWTTRKMY
+649 DRDTWTTKKMY

-672 TFARTFGTAEQ
+672 TFARTFGAAEQ

-697 TDRNIIAGRD
+697 TDRNIIDGRD
-707 DLAGSY
+707 NLKGSY

-724 TKVRGL
+724 TKKRGL

-758 STDLTDVIYF
+758 STDLSDVIYF
-768 GDNEPKGKAAQGIF
+768 GDDEPKGKAAQGIF

>member
-1 MNRFYL
+1 MLYL
-7 NLFSAVSRNMA
+7 NLFSVMSRNMA

-25 AISAPATSIRVT
+25 AISASATSVRVT

-79 ACVVDENKFPDD
+79 ECAVTEGTFPDD
-91 KTKIVFLYNVKTGQ
+91 KAKIVFLYNVETGQ

-124 SLWVNIN
+124 SLWVNTN
-131 DTGLEFA
+131 GTGLEFA

-150 WVAKDDLEADRGVFV
+150 WVANNNLEADRGVFV
-165 DRKKNESVG
+165 DRIKNESG
-174 THNPWTLEQVT
+174 WTHNPWTLEQVT

-190 SFRIYTK
+190 SFKISTK
-197 VGEANY
+197 VDGANY
-203 YLCANGGVTDQDKN
+203 YLCANGGVIDQNKN

-222 MDVIKNKNLTG
+222 IDDIKKNNLTG
-233 YDSWRVFTMEQILD
+233 YDLWRVFTMEQILN

-260 DISFELLCP
+260 DLSFKLLCP

-289 TDGGARFGLD
+289 TGGGARFGLD
-299 KLYNTTPKM
+299 KLYNTTPIVKE
-308 GADKTYDKNVVGDE
+308 DNKYDKNVVGDKE
-322 KTAFGDITY
+322 TKFGDITY
-331 KGSEDYMR
+331 TGSQDYMR
-339 KLGKYYCADAKN
+339 KLGKYCCVDAKN

-358 DVKVSRGGSYVVE
+358 DVKVESGGSYVIE

-383 FATRLDKDGNEMPHS
+383 FATRLDKDGNEVKNS

-411 EAEKEALHVAE
+411 EAEKEALHVDE

-435 RQYINTVLVQIPE
+435 RQYINTVLVQIPKLE
-448 PEDEGDYNY
+448 NGDFNY

-462 VIGED
+462 FIGED
-467 RDDTTP
+467 KDDKTP

-486 LYASRTIDEDLILD
+486 LYASKTIDEDLILD
-500 EDRADLEYL
+500 EDRADLNYL
-509 FTCSNNYKNKVLHLK
+509 VICSNNYRNKVLHLK

-538 VNLSRD
+538 VNLSRN

-564 NEIQFQTVKM
+564 NEIQFQTVNM
-574 DDDNIADKVLEAYTP
+574 DDDEMAGKVLEAYTP

-598 STSLTPRYRALLTE
+598 STNFTPPLQGIAHRDGY
-612 TGTGTKSHQVVIA
+612 GNQV
-625 GNHFEIPNV
+625 
-634 TLATNAENKNDLTNI
+634 T
-649 DPDTWTTRKMY
+649 
-660 SVSGN
+660 S
-665 GTMEAHG
+665 
-672 TFARTFGTAEQ
+672 
-683 NLDENSNDYGKYTF
+683 
-697 TDRNIIAGRD
+697 
-707 DLAGSY
+707 GSY
-713 FFDNGTLYHSD
+713 
-724 TKVRGL
+724 RGQPL
-730 RGFSC
+730 
-735 WFKPVNGAATK
+735 
-746 TSLYID
+746 
-752 GVANGV
+752 
-758 STDLTDVIYF
+758 
-768 GDNEPKGKAAQGIF
+768 
-782 NMQGQLVRH
+782 
-791 GSDTTGLPA
+791 
-800 GLYIVNGRKR
+800 
-810 VVE
+810 

>member
-1 MNRFYL
+1 MNKFYL

-25 AISAPATSIRVT
+25 AISAPATSVRVT

-54 KDAPLGASPI
+54 KDALLGTSSI
-64 TGLAD
+64 TGIAD

-79 ACVVDENKFPDD
+79 ACAVTEGTFPDERA
-91 KTKIVFLYNVKTGQ
+91 KIVFLYNVKTGQ

-124 SLWVNIN
+124 SLWVNTN
-131 DTGLEFA
+131 GTGLEFA

-322 KTAFGDITY
+322 KTTFGDITY
-331 KGSEDYMR
+331 TGSDDYMR

-358 DVKVSRGGSYVVE
+358 DVKVSRGGSYVIE

-383 FATRLDKDGNEMPHS
+383 FATRLDKDGNEVAHS

-411 EAEKEALHVAE
+411 EAERAALHVDE

-448 PEDEGDYNY
+448 PENEGDYNY

-467 RDDTTP
+467 KDDKTP

-564 NEIQFQTVKM
+564 NEIQFQTVNLNDATM
-574 DDDNIADKVLEAYTP
+574 ADKVLEAYTP

-612 TGTGTKSHQVVIA
+612 TGTGTKSHQVVIE

-634 TLATNAENKNDLTNI
+634 TLATKADNTNDLDNI
-649 DPDTWTTRKMY
+649 DRDTWTTRKMY

-683 NLDENSNDYGKYTF
+683 NLDEKSKDYGKYTF
-697 TDRNIIAGRD
+697 TDRDIIAGRD

-758 STDLTDVIYF
+758 STDLSDVIYF

>member
-7 NLFSAVSRNMA
+7 NLFSVMSHNMA

-25 AISAPATSIRVT
+25 AISASATSIKVT

-47 DDSPVKM
+47 DESPVKM
-54 KDAPLGASPI
+54 KDALLGTSPI

-69 LTGLTLDQIT
+69 LTGLTLDEIT
-79 ACVVDENKFPDD
+79 ACAVTEGSFTDD
-91 KTKIVFLYNVKTGQ
+91 KTKIVFLYNVRTGQ

-124 SLWVNIN
+124 SLWVNTN
-131 DTGLEFA
+131 GTGLEFA
-138 QNLETGQ
+138 QNLETGV
-145 GALLG
+145 GSLLG
-150 WVAKDDLEADRGVFV
+150 WVVDNELEADRGVFI
-165 DRKKNESVG
+165 DRKKSESG
-174 THNPWTLEQVT
+174 WTHNPWILEEVT
-185 GDTKN
+185 GDPKH
-190 SFRIYTK
+190 SFKIYTK

-203 YLCANGGVTDQDKN
+203 YLCANGDVTDQDKN

-222 MDVIKNKNLTG
+222 RDVINNKKLTG
-233 YDSWRVFTMEQILD
+233 YDSWRVFTMEQILN

-276 DISKWKIATFGVA
+276 DIEKWKIATFGVA
-289 TDGGARFGLD
+289 ADGGARFGLD
-299 KLYNTTPKM
+299 KLYNTTPKVRT
-308 GADKTYDKNVVGDE
+308 DKTYDKDVVGNE
-322 KTAFGDITY
+322 ETAFGNITY

-411 EAEKEALHVAE
+411 EAERTALHVDE

-448 PEDEGDYNY
+448 PENEGDYNY

-467 RDDTTP
+467 KDDKTP

-509 FTCSNNYKNKVLHLK
+509 FICSNNYKNKVLHLK

-538 VNLSRD
+538 VNLNRD

-564 NEIQFQTVKM
+564 NEIQFQTVNLNDATM
-574 DDDNIADKVLEAYTP
+574 ADKVLEAYTP

-598 STSLTPRYRALLTE
+598 STSLTPPYRALLTE
-612 TGTGTKSHQVVIA
+612 TDKEPKSHQVVIA

-634 TLATNAENKNDLTNI
+634 TLATKEDNTNDLDNI
-649 DPDTWTTRKMY
+649 DRDTWTTRKMY

-697 TDRNIIAGRD
+697 TDRKIIDGRD
-707 DLAGSY
+707 NLKGSY

-724 TKVRGL
+724 AKVRGL

-735 WFKPVNGAATK
+735 WFKPVNGEPTK

-758 STDLTDVIYF
+758 STDLSDVIYF

>member
-1 MNRFYL
+1 MLYL

-25 AISAPATSIRVT
+25 AISAPATSVRVT

-54 KDAPLGASPI
+54 KDAPLGTSPI

-69 LTGLTLDQIT
+69 LTGLTLDEI
-79 ACVVDENKFPDD
+79 NKCAVPEDSFPDERA
-91 KTKIVFLYNVKTGQ
+91 KIVFLYNVKTGQ

-124 SLWVNIN
+124 SLWVNTN
-131 DTGLEFA
+131 GTGLEFA

-150 WVAKDDLEADRGVFV
+150 WVAKDDLEADRGVFI
-165 DRKKNESVG
+165 DRKKNETG
-174 THNPWTLEQVT
+174 WTHNPWTLEQVT
-185 GDTKN
+185 GDAKN
-190 SFRIYTK
+190 SFKIYTK

-203 YLCANGGVTDQDKN
+203 YLCANGGVIDQNKN

-222 MDVIKNKNLTG
+222 IDVINNKNLTG
-233 YDSWRVFTMEQILD
+233 YDLWRVFTMEQILN

-289 TDGGARFGLD
+289 TGGGARFGLD
-299 KLYNTTPKM
+299 KLYNTTPIVKEDN
-308 GADKTYDKNVVGDE
+308 AYDKNVVGNE
-322 KTAFGDITY
+322 ATTFGDITY
-331 KGSEDYMR
+331 KGREDYMR

-383 FATRLDKDGNEMPHS
+383 FATYFKDGKEVPHS

-411 EAEKEALHVAE
+411 KAEREALHVDE

-435 RQYINTVLVQIPE
+435 RQYINTVLVQIP
-448 PEDEGDYNY
+448 DSITKEGGCY

-462 VIGED
+462 CIGED
-467 RDDTTP
+467 ENDKTP
-473 GSGEWTVFDDFRL
+473 ESGEWTVFDDFRL

-538 VNLSRD
+538 VNLSRN

-564 NEIQFQTVKM
+564 NEIQFQTVNM
-574 DDDNIADKVLEAYTP
+574 NDETIADKVLEAYTP

-598 STSLTPRYRALLTE
+598 STSFTPRYRALLTE
-612 TGTGTKSHQVVIA
+612 TGTGTKSHQVVIE

-634 TLATNAENKNDLTNI
+634 TLATKEDNTNDLDNI
-649 DPDTWTTRKMY
+649 DRDTWTINKMY

-672 TFARTFGTAEQ
+672 TFARTFGTATQ
-683 NLDENSNDYGKYTF
+683 NLDESSADYGKYTF
-697 TDRNIIAGRD
+697 TDRKIIKGRD

-735 WFKPVNGAATK
+735 WFKPVNGEPTK

-758 STDLTDVIYF
+758 STDLSDVIYF
-768 GDNEPKGKAAQGIF
+768 GDDEPKGKAAQGIF

>member
-1 MNRFYL
+1 MFYL

-25 AISAPATSIRVT
+25 AISAPTTSLRVT

-47 DDSPVKM
+47 DESPVKM
-54 KDAPLGASPI
+54 KGALLGTSSI

-69 LTGLTLDQIT
+69 LTGLTLDEIT
-79 ACVVDENKFPDD
+79 ACAVTEGTFPDD
-91 KTKIVFLYNVKTGQ
+91 KAKIVFLYNVKTGQ

-124 SLWVNIN
+124 SLWVNTN
-131 DTGLEFA
+131 GTGLEFA

-150 WVAKDDLEADRGVFV
+150 WVANDKLDADRGVFV

-174 THNPWTLEQVT
+174 THNPWTLEQVP
-185 GDTKN
+185 GDAKN

-197 VGEANY
+197 VGGVNY

-222 MDVIKNKNLTG
+222 IDSINKNNLTG
-233 YDSWRVFTMEQILD
+233 YDSWRVFTMEQILN
-247 LQKLNSDNMTSSL
+247 LQTLNSDNMTSSL
-260 DISFELLCP
+260 DISFKLLCP

-276 DISKWKIATFGVA
+276 DISKWHIATFGVA
-289 TDGGARFGLD
+289 ADGGARFGLD
-299 KLYNTTPKM
+299 KLYNTTPKVIK
-308 GADKTYDKNVVGDE
+308 GNNNYDINDVNKKE
-322 KTAFGDITY
+322 TTFGGITY
-331 KGSEDYMR
+331 QSSDDYMR
-339 KLGKYYCADAKN
+339 NLGKYYCADAKN

-383 FATRLDKDGNEMPHS
+383 FATRLDKNGKEQPLS

-411 EAEKEALHVAE
+411 EAEKEALHVDE

-448 PEDEGDYNY
+448 LKGDDFNY

-462 VIGED
+462 CIGED
-467 RDDTTP
+467 ENDKTP

-509 FTCSNNYKNKVLHLK
+509 FKCSNNYKNKVLHLK

-564 NEIQFQTVKM
+564 NEIQFKTVNLNDDKM
-574 DDDNIADKVLEAYTP
+574 AGKVLEAYTP

-598 STSLTPRYRALLTE
+598 STSFTPPYRALLTE
-612 TGTGTKSHQVVIA
+612 TDKEPKSHQVVIA

-649 DPDTWTTRKMY
+649 DKDTWTTKKMY

-672 TFARTFGTAEQ
+672 TFARTFGTVEQ
-683 NLDENSNDYGKYTF
+683 NLDENSKDYGKYTF
-697 TDRNIIAGRD
+697 TDRDIIAGRD

-724 TKVRGL
+724 TKKRGL

-758 STDLTDVIYF
+758 STDLSDVIYF

>member
-7 NLFSAVSRNMA
+7 NLFSVMSHNMA

-25 AISAPATSIRVT
+25 AISAPATSIKVT

-47 DDSPVKM
+47 DESPVKM
-54 KDAPLGASPI
+54 KDALLGTSSI

-69 LTGLTLDQIT
+69 LKGLTLEQIK
-79 ACVVDENKFPDD
+79 ACAVTENTFPDD
-91 KTKIVFLYNVKTGQ
+91 KAKIVFLYNVRTGQ

-124 SLWVNIN
+124 SLWVNTN
-131 DTGLEFA
+131 GTGLEFA

-150 WVAKDDLEADRGVFV
+150 WVANDKLDADRGVFV
-165 DRKKNESVG
+165 DRNKNESIG

-185 GDTKN
+185 GDAKN

-197 VGEANY
+197 VGETNY
-203 YLCANGGVTDQDKN
+203 YLCANGDVIDQDKN

-222 MDVIKNKNLTG
+222 IGVIKNNNLTG
-233 YDSWRVFTMEQILD
+233 YDSWRVFTMEQILN
-247 LQKLNSDNMTSSL
+247 LQTLNSDNMTSSL
-260 DISFELLCP
+260 DISFKLLCP

-276 DISKWKIATFGVA
+276 DIEKWKIVRFDGAT
-289 TDGGARFGLD
+289 GGARFGLD
-299 KLYNTTPKM
+299 KLYNTTPKVIK
-308 GADKTYDKNVVGDE
+308 GNNNYDINDVNKKE
-322 KTAFGDITY
+322 TTFGGITY
-331 KGSEDYMR
+331 QSTDDYMR
-339 KLGKYYCADAKN
+339 NLGKYYCADAKN

-358 DVKVSRGGSYVVE
+358 DVKVSRGGSYVIE

-383 FATRLDKDGNEMPHS
+383 FATCLDKNGNEVARS

-411 EAEKEALHVAE
+411 KAEKEALHVDE

-435 RQYINTVLVQIPE
+435 RQYINTVLVQIP
-448 PEDEGDYNY
+448 DSITKEGDCY

-462 VIGED
+462 CIGED
-467 RDDTTP
+467 RDDKTP

-509 FTCSNNYKNKVLHLK
+509 FKCSNNYKNKVLHLK

-564 NEIQFQTVKM
+564 NEIQFQTVNMNDDKM
-574 DDDNIADKVLEAYTP
+574 AGKVLEAYTP

-598 STSLTPRYRALLTE
+598 STSFTPPYKALLTE
-612 TGTGTKSHQVVIA
+612 TGTGTKSHQVVIE

-634 TLATNAENKNDLTNI
+634 TLATKEDNTNDLDNI
-649 DPDTWTTRKMY
+649 DHDTWTTKKMY

-672 TFARTFGTAEQ
+672 TFARTFGIAEQ
-683 NLDENSNDYGKYTF
+683 DLDEESKDYGKYTF

-707 DLAGSY
+707 NLAGSY

-724 TKVRGL
+724 TKKRGL

-735 WFKPVNGAATK
+735 WFKPVNGEPTK

-758 STDLTDVIYF
+758 STDLSDVIYF

>member
-1 MNRFYL
+1 MLYL
-7 NLFSAVSRNMA
+7 NLFSVMSRNIA

-25 AISAPATSIRVT
+25 AISAPATSVRVT

-54 KDAPLGASPI
+54 KDALLGTSSI

-79 ACVVDENKFPDD
+79 ACAVTEGTFPDD
-91 KTKIVFLYNVKTGQ
+91 RAKIVFLYNVKTGQ

-124 SLWVNIN
+124 SLWVNTN
-131 DTGLEFA
+131 GTGLEFA

-150 WVAKDDLEADRGVFV
+150 WVAKNFEDGGVFV

-185 GDTKN
+185 GDAKN
-190 SFRIYTK
+190 SFKISTK
-197 VGEANY
+197 VGGANY
-203 YLCANGGVTDQDKN
+203 YLCANGDVTDQDKN

-222 MDVIKNKNLTG
+222 IDVINNKNLTG
-233 YDSWRVFTMEQILD
+233 YDSWRVFTMEQILN

-276 DISKWKIATFGVA
+276 DIEKWNIKTFGVA
-289 TDGGARFGLD
+289 TGGGARFGLD
-299 KLYNTTPKM
+299 KLYNTTPKVIN
-308 GADKTYDKNVVGDE
+308 DDNKKHYDINVVGNE
-322 KTAFGDITY
+322 KTTFGNITY
-331 KGSEDYMR
+331 TGSEDYMR

-383 FATRLDKDGNEMPHS
+383 FATRLDKNGKEQPLS

-411 EAEKEALHVAE
+411 EAERAALHVDE

-448 PEDEGDYNY
+448 LDEGDYNY

-538 VNLSRD
+538 VNLSRN

-564 NEIQFQTVKM
+564 NEIQFQTVNLN
-574 DDDNIADKVLEAYTP
+574 DDNIADKVLEAYTP

-598 STSLTPRYRALLTE
+598 STSFTPPYRALLTE
-612 TGTGTKSHQVVIA
+612 TGTGTKSHQVVIE

-634 TLATNAENKNDLTNI
+634 TLATKEDNTNDLDNI
-649 DPDTWTTRKMY
+649 DRDTWTTKKMY

-665 GTMEAHG
+665 GTMKAHG
-672 TFARTFGTAEQ
+672 TFARTFGTADQ
-683 NLDENSNDYGKYTF
+683 NLNENSNDYGKYTF
-697 TDRNIIAGRD
+697 TDRKIIDGRD
-707 DLAGSY
+707 NLAGSY

-735 WFKPVNGAATK
+735 WFKPVNGEPTK

-758 STDLTDVIYF
+758 STDLSDVIYF
-768 GDNEPKGKAAQGIF
+768 GDDEPKGKAAQGIF

>member
-1 MNRFYL
+1 MNKFYL
-7 NLFSAVSRNMA
+7 NLFSVMSHNMA

-25 AISAPATSIRVT
+25 AISAPATSVRVT

-47 DDSPVKM
+47 DESPVKM
-54 KDAPLGASPI
+54 KDAPLGTSPI

-69 LTGLTLDQIT
+69 LKGLTLEQIK
-79 ACVVDENKFPDD
+79 ACAVTENTFPDD
-91 KTKIVFLYNVKTGQ
+91 KAKIVFLYNVKTRQ

-124 SLWVNIN
+124 SLWVNTN
-131 DTGLEFA
+131 GTGLEFA
-138 QNLETGQ
+138 QNLETGV
-145 GALLG
+145 GSLLG
-150 WVAKDDLEADRGVFV
+150 WVANGKLDADRGVFI
-165 DRKKNESVG
+165 DRRKSETG
-174 THNPWTLEQVT
+174 WTHNPWTLEQVT
-185 GDTKN
+185 DDAKN
-190 SFRIYTK
+190 SFKIYTK
-197 VGEANY
+197 VGEVNY
-203 YLCANGGVTDQDKN
+203 YLCANRDVIDQDKN

-222 MDVIKNKNLTG
+222 IDSINKNNLTG
-233 YDSWRVFTMEQILD
+233 YDSWRVFTMEQILN
-247 LQKLNSDNMTSSL
+247 LQTLNSDNMTSSL
-260 DISFELLCP
+260 DISFKLLCP

-276 DISKWKIATFGVA
+276 DISKWHIATFGVA
-289 TDGGARFGLD
+289 ADGGARFGLD

-308 GADKTYDKNVVGDE
+308 VADKTYDKNVVGDE

-331 KGSEDYMR
+331 QGSEDYMR

-358 DVKVSRGGSYVVE
+358 DVKVSRGGSYVIE

-383 FATRLDKDGNEMPHS
+383 FATRLDKDGKEVSHS

-411 EAEKEALHVAE
+411 EAERAALHVDE

-448 PEDEGDYNY
+448 PENEGDYNY

-467 RDDTTP
+467 KDDKTP

-509 FTCSNNYKNKVLHLK
+509 FKCSNNYKNKVLHLK

-564 NEIQFQTVKM
+564 NEIQFQTVNLNDDKM
-574 DDDNIADKVLEAYTP
+574 AGKVLEAYTP

-598 STSLTPRYRALLTE
+598 STSFTPRYRALLTE
-612 TGTGTKSHQVVIA
+612 TGTGTKSHQVVIE

-634 TLATNAENKNDLTNI
+634 TLATKEDNTNDLDNI
-649 DPDTWTTRKMY
+649 DRATWTTKKMY

-683 NLDENSNDYGKYTF
+683 NLDENSKDYGKYTF

-707 DLAGSY
+707 NLAGSY

-724 TKVRGL
+724 TQVRGL

-758 STDLTDVIYF
+758 STDLSDVIYF

>member
-1 MNRFYL
+1 MFYL

-25 AISAPATSIRVT
+25 AISAPATSVRVT

-54 KDAPLGASPI
+54 KDALLGTSSI
-64 TGLAD
+64 TGIAD

-79 ACVVDENKFPDD
+79 ACAVTEGTFPDERA
-91 KTKIVFLYNVKTGQ
+91 KIVFLYNVKTGQ

-124 SLWVNIN
+124 SLWVNTN
-131 DTGLEFA
+131 GTGLEFA

-203 YLCANGGVTDQDKN
+203 YLCANEGVTDQDKN

-260 DISFELLCP
+260 DISFKLLCP

-276 DISKWKIATFGVA
+276 DIEKWKIATFGVA

-299 KLYNTTPKM
+299 KLYNTTPKVII
-308 GADKTYDKNVVGDE
+308 GDNKYDKKLVGNKE
-322 KTAFGDITY
+322 TTFGDITY
-331 KGSEDYMR
+331 TGSDDYMR

-411 EAEKEALHVAE
+411 EAERAALHVDE

-448 PEDEGDYNY
+448 PKNEGDYNY

-467 RDDTTP
+467 KDDTTP

-564 NEIQFQTVKM
+564 NEIQFQTVNLNDATM
-574 DDDNIADKVLEAYTP
+574 ADKVLEAYTP

-612 TGTGTKSHQVVIA
+612 TGTNIKSHQVVIA

-634 TLATNAENKNDLTNI
+634 TLATKEDNTNDLDNI
-649 DPDTWTTRKMY
+649 DRDTWTTRKMY

-724 TKVRGL
+724 TNVRGL

-735 WFKPVNGAATK
+735 WFKPVNGAGAK

-758 STDLTDVIYF
+758 STDLSDVIYF

-791 GSDTTGLPA
+791 GSDTTGLSA

>member
-1 MNRFYL
+1 MFYL

-25 AISAPATSIRVT
+25 AISASATSIRVT

-54 KDAPLGASPI
+54 KDALLGTSSI

-69 LTGLTLDQIT
+69 LTGLTLSDIT
-79 ACVVDENKFPDD
+79 ACAVTEGSFPDD
-91 KTKIVFLYNVKTGQ
+91 KTKIVFLYNVRTGQ

-124 SLWVNIN
+124 SLWVNTN
-131 DTGLEFA
+131 GTGLEFA
-138 QNLETGQ
+138 QNLETGV

-150 WVAKDDLEADRGVFV
+150 WVVNNNLEADRGVFI
-165 DRKKNESVG
+165 DRRKNETG
-174 THNPWTLEQVT
+174 WTHNPWTLEEVT
-185 GDTKN
+185 GDAKN
-190 SFRIYTK
+190 SFRISTK
-197 VGEANY
+197 VGGVNY
-203 YLCANGGVTDQDKN
+203 YLCANGDVTDQDKN

-222 MDVIKNKNLTG
+222 IDDINNKNLTG
-233 YDSWRVFTMEQILD
+233 YDLWRVFTMEQILN

-260 DISFELLCP
+260 DISFELLGP

-276 DISKWKIATFGVA
+276 DISKWNIATFGVA

-299 KLYNTTPKM
+299 KLYNTTPIVNE
-308 GADKTYDKNVVGDE
+308 DNSYNINVVGN
-322 KTAFGDITY
+322 KATTFGDITY
-331 KGSEDYMR
+331 TGSQDYMR

-371 CKGFSTTSKAKL
+371 CKGFSTTNKAKL
-383 FATRLDKDGNEMPHS
+383 FATRLDKNGNEMPHS

-411 EAEKEALHVAE
+411 EAEREALHVDE

-448 PEDEGDYNY
+448 LKGDDYNY

-467 RDDTTP
+467 RDDKTP

-486 LYASRTIDEDLILD
+486 LYASKTIDEDLILD

-538 VNLSRD
+538 VNLSRN

-564 NEIQFQTVKM
+564 NEIQFQTVNM
-574 DDDNIADKVLEAYTP
+574 NDDRIADKVLEAYTP

-612 TGTGTKSHQVVIA
+612 TGTGTKSHQVVIE

-634 TLATNAENKNDLTNI
+634 TLATKEDNTNDLDNI
-649 DPDTWTTRKMY
+649 DRATWTTKKMY

-683 NLDENSNDYGKYTF
+683 NLNENSNDYGKYTF
-697 TDRNIIAGRD
+697 TDRNIIDGRD
-707 DLAGSY
+707 NLKGSY

-735 WFKPVNGAATK
+735 WFKPVNGEPTK

-758 STDLTDVIYF
+758 STDLSDVIYF

>member
-1 MNRFYL
+1 MNMLYL
-7 NLFSAVSRNMA
+7 NLFSAVSRNIA

-25 AISAPATSIRVT
+25 AISAPATSVRVT

-54 KDAPLGASPI
+54 KDALLGVSSI

-79 ACVVDENKFPDD
+79 ACAVTEGTFSDD
-91 KTKIVFLYNVKTGQ
+91 KAKIVFLYNVRTGQ
-105 FINAG
+105 FITAG
-110 GYWGTHISLKDYPI
+110 GYWGTHISLKDYPM
-124 SLWVNIN
+124 SLWVNTN
-131 DTGLEFA
+131 GTGLEFA
-138 QNLETGQ
+138 QNLETGV
-145 GALLG
+145 GSLLG
-150 WVAKDDLEADRGVFV
+150 WVVNNNLEADRGVFV
-165 DRKKNESVG
+165 DRIKNESG
-174 THNPWTLEQVT
+174 WTHNPWTLEQVT
-185 GDTKN
+185 GDAKN
-190 SFRIYTK
+190 SFKIYTK
-197 VGEANY
+197 VDGANY
-203 YLCANGGVTDQDKN
+203 YLCANGDVTDQDKN

-222 MDVIKNKNLTG
+222 IDDINNKNLTG
-233 YDSWRVFTMEQILD
+233 YDLWRVFTMEQILN

-260 DISFELLCP
+260 DLSFKLLCP

-276 DISKWKIATFGVA
+276 DISKWKIANFGVA
-289 TDGGARFGLD
+289 TDGGVRFGLD
-299 KLYNTTPKM
+299 KLYNKEPKVRT
-308 GADKTYDKNVVGDE
+308 DKKYDIDVVGKE
-322 KTAFGDITY
+322 ETTFGDITY
-331 KGSEDYMR
+331 TGYEDYMR
-339 KLGKYYCADAKN
+339 KLGKYCCADAKN

-358 DVKVSRGGSYVVE
+358 DVKVESGGSYVIE

-383 FATRLDKDGNEMPHS
+383 FATRLDKDGNEVKNS

-411 EAEKEALHVAE
+411 EAEKVALHVAE

-448 PEDEGDYNY
+448 LKNGDFNY

-462 VIGED
+462 FIGED
-467 RDDTTP
+467 KNDKTP

-486 LYASRTIDEDLILD
+486 LYASKTIDEDLILD
-500 EDRADLEYL
+500 EDRADLNYL
-509 FTCSNNYKNKVLHLK
+509 VICSNNYRNKVLHLK

-564 NEIQFQTVKM
+564 NEIQFQTVNLN
-574 DDDNIADKVLEAYTP
+574 DDNIAGKVLEAYTP

-598 STSLTPRYRALLTE
+598 STSLTPRYMALLTE
-612 TGTGTKSHQVVIA
+612 TGTDTKSHQVVIA

-634 TLATNAENKNDLTNI
+634 TLATKEDNTNDLDNI
-649 DPDTWTTRKMY
+649 DRATWTTKNMY

-683 NLDENSNDYGKYTF
+683 NLDKNSNDYGKYTF
-697 TDRNIIAGRD
+697 SDRKIIEGRD
-707 DLAGSY
+707 DLKGSY

-735 WFKPVNGAATK
+735 WFKPVNGEPTK

-758 STDLTDVIYF
+758 STDLSDVIYF

>member
-1 MNRFYL
+1 MFYL

-25 AISAPATSIRVT
+25 AISAPATSVRVT

-54 KDAPLGASPI
+54 KDAPLGTSSI

-69 LTGLTLDQIT
+69 LTGLTLDEIT
-79 ACVVDENKFPDD
+79 ACAVPEDTFPDERA
-91 KTKIVFLYNVKTGQ
+91 KIVFLYNVKTGQ

-124 SLWVNIN
+124 SLWVNTN
-131 DTGLEFA
+131 GTGLEFA
-138 QNLETGQ
+138 QNLETGE

-150 WVAKDDLEADRGVFV
+150 WVAKNFEDGGVFV

-185 GDTKN
+185 GDAKN

-203 YLCANGGVTDQDKN
+203 YLCANRGVTDQDKN

-222 MDVIKNKNLTG
+222 IDVIKNNNLTG
-233 YDSWRVFTMEQILD
+233 YDSWRVFTMKQILD

-299 KLYNTTPKM
+299 KLYNTTPKVIK
-308 GADKTYDKNVVGDE
+308 GNNIYDKNVVGNKE
-322 KTAFGDITY
+322 TTFGDITY
-331 KGSEDYMR
+331 TGSQDYMR

-358 DVKVSRGGSYVVE
+358 DVKVESGGSYVIE

-383 FATRLDKDGNEMPHS
+383 FTTRLDKNGNEVKNS

-411 EAEKEALHVAE
+411 EVEREALHVDE

-448 PEDEGDYNY
+448 LADGDYNY

-462 VIGED
+462 FIGED

-486 LYASRTIDEDLILD
+486 LYASKTIDEDLILD

-509 FTCSNNYKNKVLHLK
+509 YTCSNNYRNKVLHLK

-559 SNLTS
+559 SKLTS
-564 NEIQFQTVKM
+564 NEIQFQTVNM
-574 DDDNIADKVLEAYTP
+574 DDDKMAGKVLEAYTP

-598 STSLTPRYRALLTE
+598 STSFTPPYRALLTE
-612 TGTGTKSHQVVIA
+612 TGTGTKSHQVVIE

-634 TLATNAENKNDLTNI
+634 TLATKEDNTNDLDNI
-649 DPDTWTTRKMY
+649 DRATWTTKKMY

-683 NLDENSNDYGKYTF
+683 NLDGNSNDYGKYTF
-697 TDRNIIAGRD
+697 TDRKIIAGRD

-724 TKVRGL
+724 AKVRGL

-735 WFKPVNGAATK
+735 WFKPVNGEPTK

-758 STDLTDVIYF
+758 STDLSDVIYF

>member
-7 NLFSAVSRNMA
+7 NLFSVMSHNMA

-25 AISAPATSIRVT
+25 AISASATSIKVT

-47 DDSPVKM
+47 DESPVKM
-54 KDAPLGASPI
+54 KDALLGTSPI

-69 LTGLTLDQIT
+69 LTGLTLSEIT
-79 ACVVDENKFPDD
+79 ACAVTENTFPDD
-91 KTKIVFLYNVKTGQ
+91 KAKIVFLYNVRTGQ

-124 SLWVNIN
+124 SLWVNTN
-131 DTGLEFA
+131 GTGLEFA

-150 WVAKDDLEADRGVFV
+150 WVANDKLDADRGVFV

-174 THNPWTLEQVT
+174 THNPWTLEQVP
-185 GDTKN
+185 GDAKN
-190 SFRIYTK
+190 SFKIYTK
-197 VGEANY
+197 VGGVNY

-222 MDVIKNKNLTG
+222 IDSINKNNLTG
-233 YDSWRVFTMEQILD
+233 YDSWRVFTMEQILN
-247 LQKLNSDNMTSSL
+247 LQTLNSDNMTSSL
-260 DISFELLCP
+260 DISFKLLCP

-276 DISKWKIATFGVA
+276 DIEKWTIARFDGA
-289 TDGGARFGLD
+289 TGGARFGLD
-299 KLYNTTPKM
+299 KLYNTTPKVIK
-308 GADKTYDKNVVGDE
+308 GDNKYDINDVNKKE
-322 KTAFGDITY
+322 TTFGGITY
-331 KGSEDYMR
+331 QSTDDYMR
-339 KLGKYYCADAKN
+339 NLGKYYCADAKN

-383 FATRLDKDGNEMPHS
+383 FATCLDKDRNEVPHS

-411 EAEKEALHVAE
+411 EAEKEALHVDE

-435 RQYINTVLVQIPE
+435 RQYINTVLVQIP
-448 PEDEGDYNY
+448 DSITKKGDCY

-462 VIGED
+462 CIGED
-467 RDDTTP
+467 DKDTTP

-486 LYASRTIDEDLILD
+486 LYASKTIDEDLILD

-509 FTCSNNYKNKVLHLK
+509 FTCSNNYRNKVLHLK

-564 NEIQFQTVKM
+564 NEIQFQTVNLNDDKM
-574 DDDNIADKVLEAYTP
+574 AGKVLEAYTP

-598 STSLTPRYRALLTE
+598 STSFTPRYRALLTE
-612 TGTGTKSHQVVIA
+612 TGTGTKSHQVVIE

-634 TLATNAENKNDLTNI
+634 TLATKADNTNDLDNI
-649 DPDTWTTRKMY
+649 DRATWTTNKMY

-683 NLDENSNDYGKYTF
+683 DLDENSKDYGKYTF
-697 TDRNIIAGRD
+697 IDRNIIAGRD

-724 TKVRGL
+724 TKKRGL

-735 WFKPVNGAATK
+735 WFKPVNGEPTK

-758 STDLTDVIYF
+758 STDLSDVIYF

>member
-1 MNRFYL
+1 MFYL

-25 AISAPATSIRVT
+25 AISAPATSVRVT

-54 KDAPLGASPI
+54 KDALLGESSI

-79 ACVVDENKFPDD
+79 ACAVEEGSFPDD
-91 KTKIVFLYNVKTGQ
+91 KAKIVFLYNVKTRQ

-124 SLWVNIN
+124 SLRVNTN
-131 DTGLEFA
+131 GTGLEFA

-150 WVAKDDLEADRGVFV
+150 WVANDKLEADRGVFV
-165 DRKKNESVG
+165 DRTKNESG
-174 THNPWTLEQVT
+174 WTHNPWTLEQVT
-185 GDTKN
+185 GDAKN
-190 SFRIYTK
+190 SFKIYTK
-197 VGEANY
+197 VGGVNY
-203 YLCANGGVTDQDKN
+203 YLCGNGGVTDQDKN

-222 MDVIKNKNLTG
+222 IDVINNNNLAS
-233 YDSWRVFTMEQILD
+233 YDLWRVFTMEQILN
-247 LQKLNSDNMTSSL
+247 LQKLNSDDMTSSL

-276 DISKWKIATFGVA
+276 YISKWNIATFGVA
-289 TDGGARFGLD
+289 TGGGARFGLD
-299 KLYNTTPKM
+299 KLYNTTPIVKENN
-308 GADKTYDKNVVGDE
+308 AYDINVVGN
-322 KTAFGDITY
+322 KATTFGDITY
-331 KGSEDYMR
+331 TGSQDYMR
-339 KLGKYYCADAKN
+339 KLGKYCCADAKN
-351 IRGAIYQ
+351 IRGAIFQ
-358 DVKVSRGGSYVVE
+358 DVKVESGGSYVIE

-411 EAEKEALHVAE
+411 EAEKEALHVDE

-448 PEDEGDYNY
+448 LDEGDFNY

-462 VIGED
+462 CIGED

-564 NEIQFQTVKM
+564 TEIQFQTVNLNDDKM
-574 DDDNIADKVLEAYTP
+574 AGKVLEAYTP

-598 STSLTPRYRALLTE
+598 STSFTPHYRALLTE
-612 TGTGTKSHQVVIA
+612 TGTGTKSHQVVIE

-634 TLATNAENKNDLTNI
+634 TLATKEDNTNDLDNI
-649 DPDTWTTRKMY
+649 DRATWTTKKMY

-665 GTMEAHG
+665 GTMKAHG
-672 TFARTFGTAEQ
+672 TFARTFGTAVQE
-683 NLDENSNDYGKYTF
+683 LDENSADYGKYTF
-697 TDRNIIAGRD
+697 TDRNIIEGRD

-735 WFKPVNGAATK
+735 WFKPVNGEPTK

-758 STDLTDVIYF
+758 STDLSDVIYF
-768 GDNEPKGKAAQGIF
+768 GDDEPKGKAAQGIF

>member
-1 MNRFYL
+1 MFYL

-25 AISAPATSIRVT
+25 AISAPATSLRVT
-37 AAPVSSAAVV
+37 ATPVSSAAVV

-69 LTGLTLDQIT
+69 LTGLTLDEIT
-79 ACVVDENKFPDD
+79 ACAVPENSFPDERA
-91 KTKIVFLYNVKTGQ
+91 KIVFLYNVKTGQ

-124 SLWVNIN
+124 SLWVNTN
-131 DTGLEFA
+131 GTGLEFA

-150 WVAKDDLEADRGVFV
+150 WVAKDDLEADRGVFI
-165 DRKKNESVG
+165 DRSKNESG
-174 THNPWTLEQVT
+174 WTHNPWTLEQVP
-185 GDTKN
+185 GDAKN
-190 SFRIYTK
+190 SFKISTK

-203 YLCANGGVTDQDKN
+203 YLCANRGVTDQDKN

-222 MDVIKNKNLTG
+222 AEDIKNNNLAD
-233 YDSWRVFTMEQILD
+233 YDVWRVFTMKQILD
-247 LQKLNSDNMTSSL
+247 LQLLNSDNMTSSL

-276 DISKWKIATFGVA
+276 DISKWNIATFGVA
-289 TDGGARFGLD
+289 TGGGARFGLD
-299 KLYNTTPKM
+299 KLYNTTPKVIN
-308 GADKTYDKNVVGDE
+308 DDNKKHYDINVVGNE
-322 KTAFGDITY
+322 KTTFGNITY
-331 KGSEDYMR
+331 TGSEDYMR

-383 FATRLDKDGNEMPHS
+383 FATRLDKNGKEQPLS

-411 EAEKEALHVAE
+411 EAEKEALHVDE

-448 PEDEGDYNY
+448 LDEGDFNY

-462 VIGED
+462 CIGED

-538 VNLSRD
+538 VNLSRN

-564 NEIQFQTVKM
+564 NEIQFQTVNLN
-574 DDDNIADKVLEAYTP
+574 DNKIADKVLEAYTP

-598 STSLTPRYRALLTE
+598 STSFTPRYRALLTE
-612 TGTGTKSHQVVIA
+612 TGTGTKSHQVVIE

-634 TLATNAENKNDLTNI
+634 TLATKEDNTNDLDNI
-649 DPDTWTTRKMY
+649 DRDTWTIRKMY

-672 TFARTFGTAEQ
+672 TFARTFGTATQ
-683 NLDENSNDYGKYTF
+683 NLDESSNDYGKYTF
-697 TDRNIIAGRD
+697 TDRKIIDGRD
-707 DLAGSY
+707 DLKGSY

-735 WFKPVNGAATK
+735 WFKPVNGEPTK

-758 STDLTDVIYF
+758 STDLSDVIYF
-768 GDNEPKGKAAQGIF
+768 GDDEPKGKAAQGIF